1 MAQKTNLNVSPYY
14 DDFNSEKNYYK
25 VLFNPGRPVQAREL
39 TTFQSILQNQI
50 ESFGSHMFKEG
61 SMVIPGNI
69 GYDGQYYSVKL
80 NPTSFGIDVSVYI
93 NYFVGKKI
101 TGQSSGTT
109 AIIQYVA
116 LPGGN
121 NVTDL
126 TIYVKYLDSD
136 NNFKFNAFEDGESL
150 SANETV
156 VYGNTTI
163 NSGTPFASLISTNA
177 TSIGSAVS
185 IANGVYFVRG
195 YFANVESDTL
205 ILDHYTNTPSYRV
218 GLKIDE
224 LIITSKDDSSLHDN
238 AKGFTNYAAPGADR
252 FKINLSLTKKLLIDT
267 NDTDFIELLRVQDG
281 KIKKIETQT
290 QYSLIKDYFAQR
302 TYDESGDYSVNP
314 FIPSIHNSLNDRL
327 GNNGIFFSN
336 EKTDQGNTPS
346 NDLMCVKI
354 SPGKCYV
361 KGYDVTTTG
370 TTILDVDKPRDK
382 KTISGANVPFEMGN
396 LLRINNVSGTPKF
409 NATIDLYDLRK
420 NSTSSPNGTKI
431 GDARVYTLNL
441 TDAAYS
447 NASTKWDLY
456 LYDIQTYTK
465 ITLNSSVSSSEVK
478 KTSFIK
484 GKSSGASG
492 YATADGS
499 GSETIYLRQTSGSFS
514 VGEQIQLDGVDFPR
528 TIKSVQ
534 TYSTDDIKSVC
545 QLTATSGYTIA
556 FIADSYLEKFSL
568 PNGVTSVNIDGS
580 TGNTTA
586 NGSIFAGIKVGS
598 IVRYQEPGTTVET
611 FNRVTEV
618 SSDGLSITLGTVTNV
633 SNVCEGSLPST
644 GLYNVLL
651 GLPTIRNNSAGFLYA
666 ELPDKNIASVNL
678 SGSNLSVSSQITKN
692 VASNSVS
699 FNTSDFSGITNS
711 FLQAFDE
718 ERYSIHYSDGV
729 IEPLTSDKFLLSGN
743 TVTISGLTKSSDS
756 NSVINASL
764 IKNGITSKKKEY
776 SRSRSVNI
784 TLSKYAQSGSNGSS
798 SINDGLTYNRFY
810 GLRVQD
816 EQICLN
822 YPDVAKVLAI
832 YESFDTSAPTLDQI
846 EFSASANVS
855 SNAII
860 GENILGNSSK
870 AVARVVTN
878 VSTNTLGIVYLNE
891 NKFSAGESVS
901 FEESNITT
909 DIVSITEGKYK
920 NLTSSY
926 KLDKGQKEQY
936 YDYSRIIRNDNNIE
950 PSKQLLVIFDH
961 YTVPTSDSGDVFTV
975 LSYDEQRFLTD
986 VPSIGSKGVR
996 CSDTLDF
1003 RPRVPVFS
1011 STTKSPFDFESRVFT
1026 NDPKITLSPSESSL
1040 IGYDYYLPRI
1050 DKLYVNKFGVLLLQ
1064 KGVSAKSPKP
1074 PTKNDDVME
1083 IATITL
1089 PPYLYNP
1096 SDASIT
1102 LVDNRRYTMRD
1113 IGSIENRVGNLE
1125 RVTSLTLLESST
1137 ASLQIQ
1143 DAQGRDRFKTGFFV
1157 DDFKN
1162 YSFIN
1167 MDISRIQISESGSS
1181 ISGNELRPIISRN
1194 TLKSQLAPARDL
1206 IDEELDLSANFEL
1219 LDSNVQKTGK
1229 VVTLKY
1235 KSIDWIEQPFATTME
1250 NVNPFHILEYIGS
1263 IKLTPEE
1270 DRWVRTVQL
1279 ADRQV
1284 SVSVNLKLDL
1294 GVISG
1299 PNVNTVG
1306 ESESTNGGWGRRTSD
1321 RVEVFDRSKV
1331 VTNSSSSTNATSE
1344 RIFLGSSADQ
1354 YMRSRNT
1361 EFSVSALKAKTEFYH
1376 FLDGNSAV
1384 DFIPK
1389 LLEIANDSTLQN
1401 YGSSKQFNV
1410 GETVIGTYGGQDLIT
1425 FRVASGDHKYG
1436 QFNSPSKT
1444 YQINP
1449 YFPDEKLSS
1458 TYSSS
1463 SKVLNIDTYSLCEE
1477 AQGKYYGY
1485 VVKGMRLVGQTSGA
1499 VAYVKDL
1506 RLVTDNY
1513 GDLIGTFFLKD
1524 PNTDP
1529 APTVRINTG
1538 KKTFKLNSSATNEA
1552 PLPGNKDL
1560 SSAEALYSSEGTV
1573 ETFENVITTTTT
1585 NVETTQTQ
1593 VWKENVTHARYYD
1606 PLAQTFAVGG
1616 KIEAPSAINTNDDSN
1631 GAFVTA
1637 VDLYFATKDSGNNPV
1652 TVQIRTVEFG
1662 TPTRVVLGTPAVLR
1676 PEDISISDNAEVATH
1691 VVFPEPIY
1699 LPPGKQYAIVVIA
1712 DTSDKYYLW
1721 TAIMKKPT
1729 VNTASLPNA
1738 DQVTYSRQFSLGRLY
1753 KSQNGAEW
1761 TPSDDQDLKFK
1772 LYKAEFTSDTGTAFF
1787 YNPTLDE
1794 SNGYIQKLNNNPLT
1808 TLPKTATIGITT
1820 STTLSNI
1827 LMPGRKVGENSA
1839 FTYRYGTIVGTGS
1852 SVSSVGLT
1860 TGGKNYANDGNV
1872 GTFNITGKGSGLTL
1886 DITTSNGVITGS
1898 PTIVSRGNGY
1908 AIGDVVGVVTS
1919 TVGAGSG
1926 TGADARITITGT
1938 GNSIDTLYLTG
1949 VQAGD
1954 FTKNGSANLVYYNDS
1969 GIRVSLASTYI
1980 TSSSVTSQ
1988 TSPTDTNSGN
1998 FLKVDH
2004 FDHGMYS
2011 NTNQLT
2017 LKNVQSSTS
2026 PVVLTSE
2033 LLAENITSIS
2043 IGAGDTT
2050 NFATFEGILV
2060 SPTNPGYVKINNEI
2074 IEYSNVSSSGVL
2086 TIVAGGRGIDSTI
2099 VSTHPINSLMYKYE
2113 LNSVSLRRINKTHDI
2128 SDLNI
2133 GLDGY
2138 YLQIDT
2144 SANGNYGINRSSDGS
2159 LTGAPQL
2166 SFASQQTS
2174 GGSGVLATENIQFNA
2189 LVPTYDILT
2198 PGSTTFVN
2206 ANIRSVTGTSIGGNE
2221 TSFLDVGF
2229 EPVQLGQLNN
2239 LNSTRIVCSKVN
2251 ESIKLTNL
2259 PRNKSFTT
2267 GITFSTKDKNLSPV
2281 LFTDIAFTEFYSNR
2295 IDSPISD
2302 YASDGRVNSISYD
2315 PHVAAYVSKTI
2326 SLSNPAKCLK
2336 VILSAYRH
2344 KSSDFRVLYSLD
2356 RADSSEISQS
2366 FELFPGYDNLRYNDN
2381 NQYVSIDSSKN
2392 NGRPDINVPSSLN
2405 EEFREYEFTADNL
2418 DLFIGYRIKI
2428 VMSGTNQAYVPRIKQ
2443 LRTLAVR

>member
-80 NPTSFGIDVSVYI
+80 NPTNFGIDVSVYI

-116 LPGGN
+116 LPDGN

-150 SANETV
+150 SADENII
-156 VYGNTTI
+156 YGNTTI
-163 NSGTPFASLISTNA
+163 NAGTPFASLVSLNA

-185 IANGVYFVRG
+185 IAKGVYFVRG

-205 ILDHYTNTPSYRV
+205 ILDNYTNTPSYRV

-224 LIITSKDDSSLHDN
+224 LVITSKDDKTLYDN

-252 FKINLSLTKKLLIDT
+252 FKINLTLTKKLLTDT
-267 NDTDFIELLRVQDG
+267 NDTDFIELLRVRDG

-314 FIPSIHNSLNDRL
+314 FIPSVHNSLNDRL

-346 NDLMCVKI
+346 DDLMCIKI

-382 KTISGANVPFEMGN
+382 ETISGANVPFEMGN
-396 LLRINNVSGTPKF
+396 LLRVNNVSGTPKF
-409 NATIDLYDLRK
+409 NAPIELYDLRK
-420 NSTSSPNGTKI
+420 NSTSSSNGTKI

-499 GSETIYLRQTSGSFS
+499 GVVEVYLRQTSGSFS
-514 VGEQIQLDGVDFPR
+514 VGEQIELDGVNFPR

-534 TYSTDDIKSVC
+534 TYSTDDIKSIY
-545 QLTATSGYTIA
+545 QSTATSGYTIA
-556 FIADSYLEKFSL
+556 FIADSYLEKFAL
-568 PNGVTSVNIDGS
+568 PNGVISVNIDGS

-586 NGSIFAGIKVGS
+586 NGSIFTGIKVGS
-598 IVRYQEPGTTVET
+598 IIRYQESGSGITSET
-611 FNRVTEV
+611 FNRVT
-618 SSDGLSITLGTVTNV
+618 SISPDGLSITLGTVIGV
-633 SNVCEGSLPST
+633 SNVCEGTLPST
-644 GLYNVLL
+644 GQYNVSI
-651 GLPTIRNNSAGFLYA
+651 GAPTIRNNSSGFLYA

-678 SGSNLSVSSQITKN
+678 SGSNLSISSQIVKN
-692 VASNSVS
+692 VSSNSLTFS
-699 FNTSDFSGITNS
+699 ISDFTGITSS
-711 FLQAFDE
+711 FLQTFDE
-718 ERYSIHYSDGV
+718 ERYSIHYSDGA
-729 IEPLTSDKFLLSGN
+729 IEPLTSDKFSLSGN
-743 TVTISGLTKSSDS
+743 TVTVRNLTKSTDN

-764 IKNGITSKKKEY
+764 IKNGINTKKKEY
-776 SRSRSVNI
+776 NRSRIVNI
-784 TLSKYAQSGSNGSS
+784 TRSKYAQSGSNGNSS
-798 SINDGLTYNRFY
+798 VNDGLTYNKFY

-816 EQICLN
+816 EEVCLN
-822 YPDVAKVLAI
+822 YPDVSKVLAI
-832 YESFDTSAPTLDQI
+832 YESFDTNAPVLDQI
-846 EFSASANVS
+846 EFSSSANVS
-855 SNAII
+855 TNAII

-870 AVARVVTN
+870 AVARVVKKSISN
-878 VSTNTLGIVYLNE
+878 PNILEIVYLNE
-891 NKFSAGESVS
+891 NKLSSGESVL
-901 FEESNITT
+901 FEESNINT

-920 NLTSSY
+920 NLTPSY

-950 PSKQLLVIFDH
+950 PSKQLLVVFDH

-975 LSYDEQRFLTD
+975 LSYDEQRFLSD
-986 VPSIGSKGVR
+986 IPSIESKDVR

-1011 STTKSPFDFESRVFT
+1011 STDKSPFDFDSRTFT
-1026 NDPKITLSPSESSL
+1026 NDPRIILSPNESSL
-1040 IGYDYYLPRI
+1040 IGYDYYLARI

-1089 PPYLYNP
+1089 QPYLYRP
-1096 SDASIT
+1096 SDAKIT

-1162 YSFIN
+1162 YSLIN
-1167 MDISRIQISESGSS
+1167 MDVSRIQISQSGSS
-1181 ISGNELRPIISRN
+1181 IGGNELRPIISRN
-1194 TLKSQLAPARDL
+1194 TLKSQLAPASSTT
-1206 IDEELDLSANFEL
+1206 DETLDLSANFEL
-1219 LDSNVQKTGK
+1219 LDLNVQKTGK

-1235 KSIDWIEQPFATTME
+1235 KSVDWIEQPFATTQE

-1294 GVISG
+1294 GIA
-1299 PNVNTVG
+1299 NLQDVNTTG
-1306 ESESTNGGWGRRTSD
+1306 ESTGSGSLVRYET
-1321 RVEVFDRSKV
+1321 EVFDRSNV
-1331 VTNSSSSTNATSE
+1331 VKNSSSSTNATSE

-1361 EFSVSALKAKTEFYH
+1361 EFSVSSLKAKTQFYH

-1384 DFIPK
+1384 DFLPK

-1401 YGSSKQFNV
+1401 YGSSKQFSV

-1506 RLVTDNY
+1506 RLITDNY

-1524 PNTDP
+1524 PNTNP

-1560 SSAEALYSSEGTV
+1560 SSAEALYTSEGTI
-1573 ETFENVITTTTT
+1573 ETFENVVTTTTT

-1593 VWKENVTHARYYD
+1593 VWKEYVTHARYYD

-1652 TVQIRTVEFG
+1652 RVEIRTVEFG
-1662 TPTRVVLGTPAVLR
+1662 TPTRSVLGTPAVLR
-1676 PEDISISDNAEVATH
+1676 PEDISISNNGEVATH
-1691 VVFPEPIY
+1691 VVFPSPIY
-1699 LPPGKQYAIVVIA
+1699 LAPGKQYAIVVIA

-1721 TAIMKKPT
+1721 TAVMKEKT
-1729 VNTASLPNA
+1729 VNTASLPAA
-1738 DQVTYSRQFSLGRLY
+1738 DQVRYTQQFSLGRLY

-1772 LYKAEFTSDTGTAFF
+1772 LYKAEFTSNTGTAFF

-1794 SNGYIQKLNNNPLT
+1794 SNGYVQRLNNNPLT
-1808 TLPKTATIGITT
+1808 TLPKTTTIGITT
-1820 STTLSNI
+1820 SYILSSI
-1827 LMPGRKVGENSA
+1827 LTPGRKIGEDTI
-1839 FTYRYGTIVGTGS
+1839 TYRYGTIVGTGS

-1860 TGGKNYANDGNV
+1860 TGGKNYVDSSNAQ
-1872 GTFNITGKGSGLTL
+1872 TFNITGKGSGLVL
-1886 DITTSNGVITGS
+1886 NISTSNGVITGT
-1898 PTIVSRGNGY
+1898 PTIVSTGHGY
-1908 AIGDVVGVVTS
+1908 AVGDVVGIVTS
-1919 TVGAGSG
+1919 SVGVSTA
-1926 TGADARITITGT
+1926 TGADARITITG
-1938 GNSIDTLYLTG
+1938 NSSSIDTLYLTG
-1949 VQAGD
+1949 VQAED
-1954 FTKNGSANLVYYNDS
+1954 FTKTGSSNLVYYSDS
-1969 GIRVSLASTYI
+1969 GTRVSLANTYI
-1980 TSSSVTSQ
+1980 TSSSVTPQ

-2017 LKNVQSSTS
+2017 LKNVQSGIS

-2050 NFATFEGILV
+2050 NFATFEGISV

-2074 IEYSNVSSSGVL
+2074 IGYSNVSASGIL
-2086 TIVAGGRGIDSTI
+2086 TIISGGRGIDSTI
-2099 VSTHPINSLMYKYE
+2099 VSTHPINSLVYKYE
-2113 LNSVSLRRINKTHDI
+2113 LNGISLRRINKTHDI

-2138 YLQIDT
+2138 YLEIDT
-2144 SANGNYGINRSSDGS
+2144 SANGNGINRSTDGS
-2159 LTGAPQL
+2159 FAGAPQL
-2166 SFASQQTS
+2166 SFMSNQTI

-2198 PGSTTFVN
+2198 PGSATSVD
-2206 ANIRSVTGTSIGGNE
+2206 AKIRSVSGTSIGGNE
-2221 TSFLDVGF
+2221 TSFLDKGF

-2239 LNSTRIVCSKVN
+2239 LNSTRIVCSKIN

-2267 GITFSTKDKNLSPV
+2267 GITFKTTDKNLSPV

-2295 IDSPISD
+2295 IDKPISD
-2302 YASDGRVNSISYD
+2302 YASDDRVNSLLYD
-2315 PHVAAYVSKTI
+2315 PHSAAYVSNII
-2326 SLSNPAKCLK
+2326 SLNNPAKCLK
-2336 VILSAYRH
+2336 IILSAYCH
-2344 KSSDFRVLYSLD
+2344 ESSDFRVLYSLN

-2366 FELFPGYDNLRYNDN
+2366 FELFPGYDNLTYNTND
-2381 NQYVSIDSSKN
+2381 QYVPIDLSKN
-2392 NGRPDINVPSSLN
+2392 SGRPDRKVPSSLN
-2405 EEFREYEFTADNL
+2405 GEFREYEFTADNL

>member
-14 DDFNSEKNYYK
+14 DDFNSDKNYYK

-61 SMVIPGNI
+61 SVVIPGNI

-80 NPTSFGIDVSVYI
+80 NPTNFGIDVSVHI
-93 NYFVGKKI
+93 NFFVGKKI

-116 LPGGN
+116 LPDGN

-150 SANETV
+150 SANEV
-156 VYGNTTI
+156 IVYGNTII

-185 IANGVYFVRG
+185 IATGVYFVRG

-252 FKINLSLTKKLLIDT
+252 FKINVSLTKKPLTDT
-267 NDTDFIELLRVQDG
+267 NDTDFIELLRVKDG

-314 FIPSIHNSLNDRL
+314 FIPSAHNSLNNRL
-327 GNNGIFFSN
+327 GNNGIFFNN

-346 NDLMCVKI
+346 DDLMCVKI

-382 KTISGANVPFEMGN
+382 ETISGANVPFEMGN
-396 LLRINNVSGTPKF
+396 LLRVNNISGSPKF

-420 NSTSSPNGTKI
+420 DSTSNTPGGGTKI

-465 ITLNSSVSSSEVK
+465 ITLNSEVSSSELK

-492 YATADGS
+492 YATVVGS
-499 GSETIYLRQTSGSFS
+499 GIVEVYLRQTSGSFS
-514 VGEQIQLDGVDFPR
+514 VGEQIQLDGIDFPR

-534 TYSTDDIKSVC
+534 TYSTDDIKSVH
-545 QLTATSGYTIA
+545 QTTAVSGYTIA
-556 FIADSYLEKFSL
+556 FIADSYLEKFPL
-568 PNGVTSVNIDGS
+568 PNGVVSVNIDGS

-586 NGSIFAGIKVGS
+586 NGSVFTGIKVGS
-598 IVRYQEPGTTVET
+598 IIRYQESGSGITSET
-611 FNRVTEV
+611 FNRVTSV
-618 SSDGLSITLGTVTNV
+618 SSDGLSIGVGAVTSV

-644 GLYNVLL
+644 GLYNVSL
-651 GLPTIRNNSAGFLYA
+651 GSPTIRNDTAGFLYA
-666 ELPDKNIASVNL
+666 KLPDKNIASVNL

-692 VASNSVS
+692 VSSNSVS

-729 IEPLTSDKFLLSGN
+729 IEPLTSDKFSLSGN
-743 TVTISGLTKSSDS
+743 TVTVSNLTKSTDS

-776 SRSRSVNI
+776 NRSRSVNI

-855 SNAII
+855 TNAII

-878 VSTNTLGIVYLNE
+878 AFQNILGVVYLNE

-920 NLTSSY
+920 NLTTSY
-926 KLDKGQKEQY
+926 KLDRGQKEQY
-936 YDYSRIIRNDNNIE
+936 YDYSRIVRNDNSIE
-950 PSKQLLVIFDH
+950 PSKKLLVVFDH

-975 LSYDEQRFLTD
+975 LSYDEQRFSSD
-986 VPSIGSKGVR
+986 IPSIESKGVR

-1026 NDPKITLSPSESSL
+1026 NDPKITLSPNESSL

-1089 PPYLYNP
+1089 PPYLYN
-1096 SDASIT
+1096 SLDATIT
-1102 LVDNRRYTMRD
+1102 FVDNRRYTMRD
-1113 IGSIENRVGNLE
+1113 ISSIENRVGNLE

-1162 YSFIN
+1162 YNLIN
-1167 MDISRIQISESGSS
+1167 MDVSRIQVSQSGSS
-1181 ISGNELRPIISRN
+1181 IGGNELRPIISRN
-1194 TLKSQLAPARDL
+1194 TLKSQLVPARNL
-1206 IDEELDLSANFEL
+1206 IDEELDLSDNFEL

-1235 KSIDWIEQPFATTME
+1235 NSVGWIEQPFATTQE
-1250 NVNPFHILEYIGS
+1250 NVNPFHILEYIGN

-1294 GVISG
+1294 GIVDLQDVHISG
-1299 PNVNTVG
+1299 GSVG
-1306 ESESTNGGWGRRTSD
+1306 SGIFQGFETS
-1321 RVEVFDRSKV
+1321 VFDRQEV
-1331 VTNSSSSTNATSE
+1331 VKNSSSSKNATSE

-1361 EFSVSALKAKTEFYH
+1361 EFSVSALKAKTQFYH

-1384 DFIPK
+1384 NFLPK
-1389 LLEIANDSTLQN
+1389 LLEITNDSTLQN
-1401 YGSSKQFNV
+1401 YGSSKQFSV
-1410 GETVIGTYGGQDLIT
+1410 GETVIGTYDGQDLIT

-1485 VVKGMRLVGQTSGA
+1485 VVKGMRLVGQTSKA

-1538 KKTFKLNSSATNEA
+1538 KKTFKLNSSATNQT

-1560 SSAEALYSSEGTV
+1560 SSAEALYTSEGTI
-1573 ETFENVITTTTT
+1573 ETFENAVTTTIT
-1585 NVETTQTQ
+1585 NLETTQTQ
-1593 VWKENVTHARYYD
+1593 VWKEYVTRARYYD

-1637 VDLYFATKDSGNNPV
+1637 VDLYFAAKDSGNNPV

-1676 PEDISISDNAEVATH
+1676 PEDISISDNAEVETH
-1691 VVFPEPIY
+1691 VVFPSPIY
-1699 LPPGKQYAIVVIA
+1699 LAPGKQYAIVVIA

-1721 TAIMKKPT
+1721 TAIMKEPT
-1729 VNTASLPNA
+1729 VNTESLPNA
-1738 DQVTYSRQFSLGRLY
+1738 DQVRYAQQFSLGRLY

-1761 TPSDDQDLKFK
+1761 TPSDMQDLKFK
-1772 LYKAEFTSDTGTAFF
+1772 LYKAEFTSNTGTAFF

-1794 SNGYIQKLNNNPLT
+1794 SNGYVQKLNNNPLT

-1820 STTLSNI
+1820 STILSTI
-1827 LMPGRKVGENSA
+1827 LTPGRKVGENTI
-1839 FTYRYGTIVGTGS
+1839 TYRYGTIVGTGS
-1852 SVSSVGLT
+1852 SVSSVGIT
-1860 TGGKNYANDGNV
+1860 TGGSNYANGSV
-1872 GTFNITGKGSGLTL
+1872 QTYNITGNGSGLRL
-1886 DITTSNGVITGS
+1886 NITTGNGVITGVA
-1898 PTIVSRGNGY
+1898 VSSVYLGHGY

-1919 TVGAGSG
+1919 TVSINSG
-1926 TGADARITITGT
+1926 TGAKITITGD
-1938 GNSIDTLYLTG
+1938 GSSIDTLYLTG
-1949 VQAGD
+1949 IQAQD
-1954 FTKNGSANLVYYNDS
+1954 FTKDGSSNLVYYNDS
-1969 GIRVSLASTYI
+1969 GTRVSLANTYI

-1988 TSPTDTNSGN
+1988 ASPTDTNSGN

-2026 PVVLTSE
+2026 SVVLTSE
-2033 LLAENITSIS
+2033 LLAENITSIN
-2043 IGAGDTT
+2043 IGAGDTP
-2050 NFATFEGILV
+2050 NFATFEGISA

-2074 IEYSNVSSSGVL
+2074 IGYSNVSASGVL
-2086 TIVAGGRGIDSTI
+2086 TIVSGGRGIDSTI

-2113 LNSVSLRRINKTHDI
+2113 LNGISLRRINKTHDI

-2144 SANGNYGINRSSDGS
+2144 SANGNGINRSADGS
-2159 LTGAPQL
+2159 FTSAPQL
-2166 SFASQQTS
+2166 SFVSQQTA

-2198 PGSTTFVN
+2198 PGSATSVD
-2206 ANIRSVTGTSIGGNE
+2206 AKIRSVSGTSIGGNE
-2221 TSFLDVGF
+2221 ISFLDKGF

-2239 LNSTRIVCSKVN
+2239 LNSTRIVCSKIN

-2259 PRNKSFTT
+2259 SRNKSFTT

-2295 IDSPISD
+2295 INNPVSD
-2302 YASDGRVNSISYD
+2302 YASNGQVNSILYD
-2315 PHVAAYVSKTI
+2315 PHVAAYVSKII
-2326 SLSNPAKCLK
+2326 SLSNSAKCLK

-2344 KSSDFRVLYSLD
+2344 ESSDFRVLYSLH

-2366 FELFPGYDNLRYNDN
+2366 FELFPGYDNLSYNGN

-2405 EEFREYEFTADNL
+2405 GEFREYEFTADNL

-2428 VMSGTNQAYVPRIKQ
+2428 VMSGTNQAYAPRIKQ
-2443 LRTLAVR
+2443 LRTLTVR

>member
-116 LPGGN
+116 LPDGN

-252 FKINLSLTKKLLIDT
+252 FKINLSLTKKLLTDT

-314 FIPSIHNSLNDRL
+314 FIPSVHNSLNNRL

-346 NDLMCVKI
+346 DDLLCVKI

-382 KTISGANVPFEMGN
+382 EIITTANIPFEMGN
-396 LLRINNVSGTPKF
+396 LLRVNNLSGNPKF
-409 NATIDLYDLRK
+409 NRTIDLYDLRK
-420 NSTSSPNGTKI
+420 NSISSPNGTKI

-441 TDAAYS
+441 TDATYS

-534 TYSTDDIKSVC
+534 TYSTDDIKSVY
-545 QLTATSGYTIA
+545 QSTVTSGYTRA
-556 FIADSYLEKFSL
+556 FIADSYLEKFPL
-568 PNGVTSVNIDGS
+568 PNGVISVNIDGS

-586 NGSIFAGIKVGS
+586 NGSVFTGIKVGS
-598 IVRYQEPGTTVET
+598 IVRYQESGSGITSET
-611 FNRVTEV
+611 FNRVTSV
-618 SSDGLSITLGTVTNV
+618 SSDGLSITLGITNGV

-644 GLYNVLL
+644 GQYNVSI
-651 GLPTIRNNSAGFLYA
+651 GAPTIRNNSSGFLYA

-678 SGSNLSVSSQITKN
+678 SGSNLSISSQIVKN
-692 VASNSVS
+692 VSSS
-699 FNTSDFSGITNS
+699 SLTFTTSDFGMTNL
-711 FLQAFDE
+711 FFQAFDE
-718 ERYSIHYSDGV
+718 ERYSLHYDSGAV
-729 IEPLTSDKFLLSGN
+729 EPLTPDKFILSQDLTTATLTN
-743 TVTISGLTKSSDS
+743 LTSSGDA
-756 NSVINASL
+756 VVNASL

-776 SRSRSVNI
+776 SRSRTVNI
-784 TLSKYAQSGSNGSS
+784 TLSKYPQSGSNVSS
-798 SINDGLTYNRFY
+798 TINDGLTYNRFY

-832 YESFDTSAPTLDQI
+832 YESFDTSSPTLDQI

-870 AVARVVTN
+870 AVARIVTKP
-878 VSTNTLGIVYLNE
+878 STNILGVVYLNE

-920 NLTSSY
+920 NLTTSY

-950 PSKQLLVIFDH
+950 PSKQLLVVFDH

-975 LSYDEQRFLTD
+975 LSYDEQRFSTD
-986 VPSIGSKGVR
+986 VPFIGSKGVR

-1026 NDPKITLSPSESSL
+1026 NDPKITLSPNESSL

-1050 DKLYVNKFGVLLLQ
+1050 DKLYVNKFGILLLQ

-1096 SDASIT
+1096 SDAKIT

-1162 YSFIN
+1162 YSFVN
-1167 MDISRIQISESGSS
+1167 MDISRIQVSQSGSS
-1181 ISGNELRPIISRN
+1181 IGGNELRPIISRN
-1194 TLKSQLAPARDL
+1194 SLKSQLAPARDL
-1206 IDEELDLSANFEL
+1206 IDEELDLSSNFEL

-1229 VVTLKY
+1229 IVTLKY
-1235 KSIDWIEQPFATTME
+1235 NSVGWIEQPFATTQE

-1294 GVISG
+1294 GIA
-1299 PNVNTVG
+1299 NLQDVNTTG
-1306 ESESTNGGWGRRTSD
+1306 ESTGSGSLVEYET
-1321 RVEVFDRSKV
+1321 EVFDRSKI
-1331 VTNSSSSTNATSE
+1331 VTNNSSSASATSE

-1361 EFSVSALKAKTEFYH
+1361 EFSVSSLKAKTQFYH
-1376 FLDGNSAV
+1376 FLDGNSSV
-1384 DFIPK
+1384 DFVPK
-1389 LLEIANDSTLQN
+1389 LVEIANDATLQN

-1436 QFNSPSKT
+1436 QFNSASKT

-1463 SKVLNIDTYSLCEE
+1463 SKVLNVDTYSLCEE
-1477 AQGKYYGY
+1477 AQGKYNGY
-1485 VVKGMRLVGQTSGA
+1485 LVKGMRLVGQTSGA

-1506 RLVTDNY
+1506 RLITDNY
-1513 GDLIGTFFLKD
+1513 GDLIGTFFLKN

-1529 APTVRINTG
+1529 TPTVRINTG
-1538 KKTFKLNSSATNEA
+1538 KKTFKLNSSATNEV

-1560 SSAEALYSSEGTV
+1560 SSAEALYTSEGTV
-1573 ETFENVITTTTT
+1573 ETFENVVTTTTT
-1585 NVETTQTQ
+1585 TTETTQTQ
-1593 VWKENVTHARYYD
+1593 VWKEYVTHARYYD

-1652 TVQIRTVEFG
+1652 RVEIRTVEFG
-1662 TPTRVVLGTPAVLR
+1662 TPTRSVLGTPAVLR

-1691 VVFPEPIY
+1691 VVFPSPIY
-1699 LPPGKQYAIVVIA
+1699 LAPGKQYAIVVIA

-1794 SNGYIQKLNNNPLT
+1794 SNGYVQKLNNNPLI

-1827 LMPGRKVGENSA
+1827 LTPGRKVGENSA

-1860 TGGKNYANDGNV
+1860 TGGKNYITDSNV

-1886 DITTSNGVITGS
+1886 NITASNGVIGGD
-1898 PTIVSRGNGY
+1898 PIIVSSGHGY
-1908 AIGDVVGVVTS
+1908 AIGDVVGIVTS
-1919 TVGAGSG
+1919 TVSNNSG
-1926 TGADARITITGT
+1926 TDARITITG
-1938 GNSIDTLYLTG
+1938 NSSSIDTLYLTG
-1949 VQAGD
+1949 VQAED

-1969 GIRVSLASTYI
+1969 GTRVSLANTYI
-1980 TSSSVTSQ
+1980 TSSSVTPQ

-2050 NFATFEGILV
+2050 NFATFEGISV

-2074 IEYSNVSSSGVL
+2074 VSYSNVSASGVL
-2086 TIVAGGRGIDSTI
+2086 TIVSGGRGIDSTI

-2113 LNSVSLRRINKTHDI
+2113 LNGISLRRINKTHDI
-2128 SDLNI
+2128 SDLDI

-2138 YLQIDT
+2138 YLEIDT
-2144 SANGNYGINRSSDGS
+2144 SANGNGINRSTDGS
-2159 LTGAPQL
+2159 FTSAPQL
-2166 SFASQQTS
+2166 SFASQQTA
-2174 GGSGVLATENIQFNA
+2174 GGSGVFATENIQFNA

-2302 YASDGRVNSISYD
+2302 YASDERVNSISYD

-2381 NQYVSIDSSKN
+2381 NQYISIDSSKN

>member
-1 MAQKTNLNVSPYY
+1 MAQKTNLNISPYY

-80 NPTSFGIDVSVYI
+80 NPTNFGIDVSVYI

-116 LPGGN
+116 LPDGN

-136 NNFKFNAFEDGESL
+136 NNFAFNPFEDGEFL
-150 SANETV
+150 SADENII
-156 VYGNTTI
+156 YGNTTI
-163 NSGTPFASLISTNA
+163 NAGTPFASLILTNA

-185 IANGVYFVRG
+185 IAKGVYFVRG
-195 YFANVESDTL
+195 YFANVDNDTL

-218 GLKIDE
+218 GLKVDE
-224 LIITSKDDSSLHDN
+224 LIITSKDDKTLYDN
-238 AKGFTNYAAPGADR
+238 AKGFTNYASPGADR
-252 FKINLSLTKKLLIDT
+252 FKINLSLTKKLLTDT

-281 KIKKIETQT
+281 KIKKIEAQT

-314 FIPSIHNSLNDRL
+314 FIPSVHNSLNDRL

-336 EKTDQGNTPS
+336 EKTDQGNSPS
-346 NDLMCVKI
+346 DDLMCVKI

-370 TTILDVDKPRDK
+370 TTILDVDKPRDIES
-382 KTISGANVPFEMGN
+382 ISGANVPFEMGN
-396 LLRINNVSGTPKF
+396 LLRVNNVSGSPKF
-409 NATIDLYDLRK
+409 NSTIDLYDLRK

-465 ITLNSSVSSSEVK
+465 ITLNSAVSSSELK

-499 GSETIYLRQTSGSFS
+499 GSVTIYLRQTSGSFS
-514 VGEQIQLDGVDFPR
+514 AGEQIQLDGVDFSR

-534 TYSTDDIKSVC
+534 TYSTDDIKSIY
-545 QLTATSGYTIA
+545 QSTATSGYTIA
-556 FIADSYLEKFSL
+556 FIADSYLEKFTL
-568 PNGVTSVNIDGS
+568 PNGVISVNIDGS

-586 NGSIFAGIKVGS
+586 SGSIFTGIKVGS
-598 IVRYQEPGTTVET
+598 IIRYQEPGTTIET
-611 FNRVTEV
+611 FNRVTDV
-618 SSDGLSITLGTVTNV
+618 SFDGLSVTLGAITSV

-644 GLYNVLL
+644 GLYNVSI
-651 GLPTIRNNSAGFLYA
+651 GAPTIRNNTAGFLYA

-678 SGSNLSVSSQITKN
+678 SGSNLSISSQITKN
-692 VASNSVS
+692 VSSSSVTFS
-699 FNTSDFSGITNS
+699 TSDFIGISSS

-729 IEPLTSDKFLLSGN
+729 IEPLTSDKFRLSGN
-743 TVTISGLTKSSDS
+743 TVTISNLTKSSDTGS
-756 NSVINASL
+756 IVNASL
-764 IKNGITSKKKEY
+764 IKNGINSKKKEY
-776 SRSRSVNI
+776 NRSRTVNI
-784 TLSKYAQSGSNGSS
+784 ELSKYAQSGSNGSS
-798 SINDGLTYNRFY
+798 SVNDGLTYNKFY

-816 EQICLN
+816 EEICLN

-832 YESFDTSAPTLDQI
+832 YESFDTSAPILDYI
-846 EFSASANVS
+846 EFSASANVTT
-855 SNAII
+855 NAII

-870 AVARVVTN
+870 AVARIVTKP
-878 VSTNTLGIVYLNE
+878 STNTLGVVYLNE
-891 NKFSAGESVS
+891 NKLSSGESVL
-901 FEESNITT
+901 FEESNINT

-936 YDYSRIIRNDNNIE
+936 YDYSKIIRNDNTIE
-950 PSKQLLVIFDH
+950 PSKKLLIVFDH

-975 LSYDEQRFLTD
+975 LSYDEQRFLSD
-986 VPSIGSKGVR
+986 IPSIGSKGIR
-996 CSDTLDF
+996 SSDTLDF

-1011 STTKSPFDFESRVFT
+1011 ATDKSPFDFDSRTFT
-1026 NDPKITLSPSESSL
+1026 NDPRIILSPNESSL
-1040 IGYDYYLPRI
+1040 IGYDYYLARI

-1064 KGVSAKSPKP
+1064 KGISAKSPKP
-1074 PTKNDDVME
+1074 PIKNDDVME

-1089 PPYLYNP
+1089 PPYLYRP
-1096 SDASIT
+1096 SDARIT

-1113 IGSIENRVGNLE
+1113 IGIIENRVENLE
-1125 RVTSLTLLESST
+1125 RVTSLSLLEVST

-1143 DAQGRDRFKTGFFV
+1143 DAEGKDRFKSGFFV

-1162 YSFIN
+1162 YSLIN
-1167 MDISRIQISESGSS
+1167 MDVSRIQVSQSGSS
-1181 ISGNELRPIISRN
+1181 IGGNELRPIISRN
-1194 TLKSQLAPARDL
+1194 SLKSQLAPASSTT
-1206 IDEELDLSANFEL
+1206 DETLDLSTNFEL

-1229 VVTLKY
+1229 IVTLKY
-1235 KSIDWIEQPFATTME
+1235 KSVDWIEQPFATTQE

-1284 SVSVNLKLDL
+1284 SISNNINLDL

-1299 PNVNTVG
+1299 PDVRTVG
-1306 ESESTNGGWGRRTSD
+1306 ASEGSGRRRAADRIEILDRSRTITTSDTSTN
-1321 RVEVFDRSKV
+1321 VI
-1331 VTNSSSSTNATSE
+1331 SE
-1344 RIFLGSSADQ
+1344 RIFLGSAVEQ

-1361 EFSVSALKAKTEFYH
+1361 EFSVSNLKAKTQFYH
-1376 FLDGNSAV
+1376 FLDGNSSV
-1384 DFIPK
+1384 DFVPK
-1389 LLEIANDSTLQN
+1389 LVEIANDATLQN
-1401 YGSSKQFNV
+1401 YGSSNQFQI

-1425 FRVASGDHKYG
+1425 FRVASGNHKYG

-1449 YFPDEKLSS
+1449 YFPNEELSS

-1463 SKVLNIDTYSLCEE
+1463 TKVLNIDTYSLCEE
-1477 AQGKYYGY
+1477 AQGKYHGY
-1485 VVKGMRLVGQTSGA
+1485 LVKGMRLVGQASGS

-1506 RLVTDNY
+1506 RLISDNY
-1513 GDLIGTFFLKD
+1513 GDLIGTFFLKN

-1529 APTVRINTG
+1529 VPTVRINTG
-1538 KKTFKLNSSATNEA
+1538 KKTFKLSSSATNEV

-1560 SSAEALYSSEGTV
+1560 SSAEALYTSEGTV
-1573 ETFENVITTTTT
+1573 ETFENVVTTTTT
-1585 NVETTQTQ
+1585 TVETTQTQ
-1593 VWKENVTHARYYD
+1593 VWKETVTHARYYD

-1652 TVQIRTVEFG
+1652 RVEIRTVEFG

-1691 VVFPEPIY
+1691 VVFPSPIY
-1699 LPPGKQYAIVVIA
+1699 LAPGKQYAIVVIA

-1721 TAIMKKPT
+1721 TAVMKEKT
-1729 VNTASLPNA
+1729 VNTASLPDA
-1738 DQVTYSRQFSLGRLY
+1738 DQMRYTRQFSLGRLY

-1761 TPSDDQDLKFK
+1761 TPSDMQDLKFK
-1772 LYKAEFTSDTGTAFF
+1772 LYKAEFTSNTGTAFF

-1794 SNGYIQKLNNNPLT
+1794 SNGYVQKLNNNPLT

-1820 STTLSNI
+1820 SSTLSTI
-1827 LMPGRKVGENSA
+1827 LTAGRKVGESTIA
-1839 FTYRYGTIVGTGS
+1839 YRYGTIVGTGS

-1860 TGGKNYANDGNV
+1860 TGGKNYVNDSNV
-1872 GTFNITGKGSGLTL
+1872 STFNITGKGSGLTL
-1886 DITTSNGVITGS
+1886 NISTSNGVITGT

-1908 AIGDVVGVVTS
+1908 AVGDVVGIVTS
-1919 TVGAGSG
+1919 TVGTGSG
-1926 TGADARITITGT
+1926 TGADATITITGN
-1938 GNSIDTLYLTG
+1938 GSSIDTLYLTG
-1949 VQAGD
+1949 VQAED
-1954 FTKNGSANLVYYNDS
+1954 FTKTGSANLVYYSDS
-1969 GIRVSLASTYI
+1969 GTRVSLGNTYI
-1980 TSSSVTSQ
+1980 TSSSVTPQ

-2017 LKNVQSSTS
+2017 LKNVQSGIS

-2043 IGAGDTT
+2043 IGSGDTS
-2050 NFATFEGILV
+2050 NFATFEGIPV
-2060 SPTNPGYVKINNEI
+2060 SATNPGYVKINNEI
-2074 IEYSNVSSSGVL
+2074 IGYSNVNASGIL
-2086 TIVAGGRGIDSTI
+2086 TIISGGRGIDSTI
-2099 VSTHPINSLMYKYE
+2099 VSTHPINALMYKYE
-2113 LNSVSLRRINKTHDI
+2113 LNGISLRRINKTHDI

-2138 YLQIDT
+2138 YIEIDT
-2144 SANGNYGINRSSDGS
+2144 SANGNGINRSTDGS
-2159 LTGAPQL
+2159 FIGSPQL
-2166 SFASQQTS
+2166 SFTSQQTV

-2198 PGSTTFVN
+2198 PGSATSVD
-2206 ANIRSVTGTSIGGNE
+2206 AKIRSVSGTSIGGNE
-2221 TSFLDVGF
+2221 TSFLDKGF

-2239 LNSTRIVCSKVN
+2239 LNSTRIVCSKIN

-2267 GITFSTKDKNLSPV
+2267 GITFSTTDKNLSPV
-2281 LFTDIAFTEFYSNR
+2281 LFTDVAFTEFYSNR
-2295 IDSPISD
+2295 INKPVSD
-2302 YASDGRVNSISYD
+2302 YASDGRVNSILYD
-2315 PHVAAYVSKTI
+2315 PHVAAYVSNTI
-2326 SLSNPAKCLK
+2326 SLSNASKCLK
-2336 VILSAYRH
+2336 VILSAYCH
-2344 KSSDFRVLYSLD
+2344 ESSDFRVLYSLD

-2366 FELFPGYDNLRYNDN
+2366 FELFPGYDNTAYISNDG
-2381 NQYVSIDSSKN
+2381 YSVLDLSKN
-2392 NGRPDINVPSSLN
+2392 SGRPDINVSSSLN
-2405 EEFREYEFTADNL
+2405 GEFKEYQFTADNL
-2418 DLFIGYRIKI
+2418 DLFTGYRIKI

-2443 LRTLAVR
+2443 LRTIALR

>member
-80 NPTSFGIDVSVYI
+80 NPTNFGIDISVYI
-93 NYFVGKKI
+93 KYFVGKKI

-116 LPGGN
+116 LPDGN
-121 NVTDL
+121 NVKDL

-136 NNFKFNAFEDGESL
+136 NDFKFNPFKDGESL
-150 SANETV
+150 SSNETV

-163 NSGTPFASLISTNA
+163 NSGTPFASLVSSNA

-185 IANGVYFVRG
+185 IAKGVYFVRG

-205 ILDHYTNTPSYRV
+205 ILDNYTNTPSYRV

-224 LIITSKDDSSLHDN
+224 LIITSKDDKTLYDN

-252 FKINLSLTKKLLIDT
+252 FKINLYLTKKLLTDT

-281 KIKKIETQT
+281 KIKKIQTQT

-314 FIPSIHNSLNDRL
+314 FIPSVHNSLNNRL

-346 NDLMCVKI
+346 DDLMCVKI

-396 LLRINNVSGTPKF
+396 LLRVNNVSGTPKF

-420 NSTSSPNGTKI
+420 NSTSTPNGTKI

-465 ITLNSSVSSSEVK
+465 ITLNSAVSSSELK

-484 GKSSGASG
+484 GKSSSASG
-492 YATADGS
+492 YATVDGS
-499 GSETIYLRQTSGSFS
+499 GSTIIYLRQTSGSFS

-545 QLTATSGYTIA
+545 QPTTTSGFAYA

-568 PNGVTSVNIDGS
+568 PNGVVSVNIDGS

-586 NGSIFAGIKVGS
+586 NGSVFTGIKVGS
-598 IVRYQEPGTTVET
+598 IIRSISGITSET
-611 FNRVTEV
+611 FNRVTNI
-618 SSDGLSITLGTVTNV
+618 SSDGLTITLGTVTSV
-633 SNVCEGSLPST
+633 TNVCDGALPST
-644 GLYNVLL
+644 GKYNVTI
-651 GLPTIRNNSAGFLYA
+651 GAPIIRNNTAGFLYA

-692 VASNSVS
+692 VSSYSVS

-729 IEPLTSDKFLLSGN
+729 IEPLTSDKFSLSGN
-743 TVTISGLTKSSDS
+743 TVTVSNLTKSTDTG
-756 NSVINASL
+756 SVINASL

-832 YESFDTSAPTLDQI
+832 YESFDSSAPTLDQI
-846 EFSASANVS
+846 EFSASANVTT
-855 SNAII
+855 NAII

-870 AVARVVTN
+870 AVARIVTKP
-878 VSTNTLGIVYLNE
+878 STNTLGVVYLNE
-891 NKFSAGESVS
+891 NKFSAGESTL

-936 YDYSRIIRNDNNIE
+936 YDYSKIIRNDNNIE
-950 PSKQLLVIFDH
+950 PSKQLLVVFDH

-975 LSYDEQRFLTD
+975 LSYDEQRFSSD
-986 VPSIGSKGVR
+986 IPYIGSKGVR

-1026 NDPKITLSPSESSL
+1026 NDPKITLSPNESSL

-1064 KGVSAKSPKP
+1064 KGVSAKLPKP

-1089 PPYLYNP
+1089 PPYLYNS
-1096 SDASIT
+1096 SDATIT

-1143 DAQGRDRFKTGFFV
+1143 DAEGKDRFKSGFFV

-1162 YSFIN
+1162 YSLIN
-1167 MDISRIQISESGSS
+1167 MDISRIQVSQSGSS
-1181 ISGNELRPIISRN
+1181 IGGNELRPIISRN
-1194 TLKSQLAPARDL
+1194 TLKSQLAPAKDL
-1206 IDEELDLSANFEL
+1206 IDEELDLSTNFEL

-1235 KSIDWIEQPFATTME
+1235 KSVDWIEQPFATTME
-1250 NVNPFHILEYIGS
+1250 NVNPFHILEYIGN

-1270 DRWVRTVQL
+1270 DRWVRTIQL

-1284 SVSVNLKLDL
+1284 SATVNLKLDL
-1294 GVISG
+1294 GIISG
-1299 PNVNTVG
+1299 PDVHTVG
-1306 ESESTNGGWGRRTSD
+1306 EAQSINGGWSRYAGTST
-1321 RVEVFDRSKV
+1321 ETFDRSKV
-1331 VTNSSSSTNATSE
+1331 VTNSSSSKNQSTE
-1344 RIFLGSSADQ
+1344 RVFLGSSIDQ

-1361 EFSVSALKAKTEFYH
+1361 EFSVSALKPKTQFYH
-1376 FLDGNSAV
+1376 FLDGNSSV
-1384 DFIPK
+1384 DFVPK
-1389 LLEIANDSTLQN
+1389 LIEIANDSTLQN
-1401 YGSSKQFNV
+1401 YGSSKQFEV
-1410 GETVIGTYGGQDLIT
+1410 GETVIGTSGGKDLIT

-1449 YFPDEKLSS
+1449 YFSNEKLSS
-1458 TYSSS
+1458 IYSSS
-1463 SKVLNIDTYSLCEE
+1463 SKVLNVDTYSLCEE
-1477 AQGKYYGY
+1477 AQGKYHGY
-1485 VVKGMRLVGQTSGA
+1485 LVKGMRLVGQTSGA
-1499 VAYVKDL
+1499 IAYVKDL
-1506 RLVTDNY
+1506 RLISDNY

-1524 PNTDP
+1524 PNKDP
-1529 APTVRINTG
+1529 VPTVRINTG
-1538 KKTFKLNSSATNEA
+1538 KKTFKLNSSATNEV
-1552 PLPGNKDL
+1552 PLPGDKDL
-1560 SSAEALYSSEGTV
+1560 SSAEALYTSEGTV
-1573 ETFENVITTTTT
+1573 ETFENVVTTTTT

-1593 VWKENVTHARYYD
+1593 VWKEYVTHARYYD
-1606 PLAQTFAVGG
+1606 PLAQTFAVGS

-1637 VDLYFATKDSGNNPV
+1637 VDLYFAKKDSGNNPV
-1652 TVQIRTVEFG
+1652 RVEIRTVEFG
-1662 TPTRVVLGTPAVLR
+1662 TPTRSVLGTPAVLR

-1691 VVFPEPIY
+1691 VVFPSPIY
-1699 LPPGKQYAIVVIA
+1699 LAPGKQYAIVVIA

-1721 TAIMKKPT
+1721 TAVMKKKT

-1794 SNGYIQKLNNNPLT
+1794 SNGYVQKLNNNPLT

-1820 STTLSNI
+1820 STILSTI
-1827 LMPGRKVGENSA
+1827 LTPGRKVGESTIA
-1839 FTYRYGTIVGTGS
+1839 YRYGTIVGTGS

-1860 TGGKNYANDGNV
+1860 TGGKNYVDSSNAQ
-1872 GTFNITGKGSGLTL
+1872 TFNITGKGSGLVL
-1886 DITTSNGVITGS
+1886 NILTSNGTITGT
-1898 PTIVSRGNGY
+1898 PTIVSRGHGY
-1908 AIGDVVGVVTS
+1908 AVGDVVGIVTS
-1919 TVGAGSG
+1919 SVGVSTA
-1926 TGADARITITGT
+1926 TGADAKITITGN

-1949 VQAGD
+1949 VQAQD
-1954 FTKNGSANLVYYNDS
+1954 FTKDGSSTLVYYNDS
-1969 GIRVSLASTYI
+1969 GTRVSLGNTYI

-2017 LKNVQSSTS
+2017 LKNVQSSDS

-2043 IGAGDTT
+2043 IGTGDTT
-2050 NFATFEGILV
+2050 NFATFERISV

-2074 IEYSNVSSSGVL
+2074 VGYSNVSASGVL
-2086 TIVAGGRGIDSTI
+2086 TIVSGGRGIDSTI
-2099 VSTHPINSLMYKYE
+2099 ISTHPINSLMYKYE
-2113 LNSVSLRRINKTHDI
+2113 LNGVSLRRINKTHDI

-2138 YLQIDT
+2138 YLEIDT
-2144 SANGNYGINRSSDGS
+2144 SANGTNRSTD
-2159 LTGAPQL
+2159 LTFTGAPQL
-2166 SFASQQTS
+2166 SFTNQQTT

-2259 PRNKSFTT
+2259 PRKKSFTT

-2295 IDSPISD
+2295 INSPISD
-2302 YASDGRVNSISYD
+2302 YASDGQVNSILYD

-2344 KSSDFRVLYSLD
+2344 ESSDFRVLYSLD
-2356 RADSSEISQS
+2356 RADSSEISQA
-2366 FELFPGYDNLRYNDN
+2366 FELFPGYDYATYIGNDG
-2381 NQYVSIDSSKN
+2381 YLISDPSKN
-2392 NGRPDINVPSSLN
+2392 TGRPDVKVPSSLN
-2405 EEFREYEFTADNL
+2405 REFREYEFTADNL

>member
-1 MAQKTNLNVSPYY
+1 MAQKTNLNISPYY
-14 DDFNSEKNYYK
+14 DDFNSDKNYYK

-61 SMVIPGNI
+61 SVVIPGNI

-80 NPTSFGIDVSVYI
+80 NPTNFGVDVSVYI
-93 NYFVGKKI
+93 NFFVGKKI

-116 LPGGN
+116 LPDGN

-136 NNFKFNAFEDGESL
+136 NNFKFNEFEDGESL
-150 SANETV
+150 SANETI

-185 IANGVYFVRG
+185 IATGVYFVRG

-205 ILDHYTNTPSYRV
+205 ILDNYTNTPSYRV

-224 LIITSKDDSSLHDN
+224 LIITSKDDKTLYDN

-252 FKINLSLTKKLLIDT
+252 FKINLTLTKKLLTDT
-267 NDTDFIELLRVQDG
+267 NDTDFIELLRVRDG

-314 FIPSIHNSLNDRL
+314 FIPSVHNSLNNRL

-346 NDLMCVKI
+346 DDLMCVKI

-361 KGYDVTTTG
+361 KGYDVTATG
-370 TTILDVDKPRDK
+370 TTILDVDKPKDK
-382 KTISGANVPFEMGN
+382 ETISGANVPFEMGN
-396 LLRINNVSGTPKF
+396 LLRVNNVSGTPKF

-420 NSTSSPNGTKI
+420 NSTSTPNGTKI

-465 ITLNSSVSSSEVK
+465 ITLNSTVSSSELK
-478 KTSFIK
+478 KTSFIN

-492 YATADGS
+492 YATVDGS
-499 GSETIYLRQTSGSFS
+499 GIAEVYLRQTSGSFS

-545 QLTATSGYTIA
+545 QTTTVSGYTIA
-556 FIADSYLEKFSL
+556 FIADSYLEKFTL
-568 PNGVTSVNIDGS
+568 PNGVVSVNIDGS
-580 TGNTTA
+580 TGNTTS
-586 NGSIFAGIKVGS
+586 NGSIFTGIKVGS
-598 IVRYQEPGTTVET
+598 IIRYQEPGTTIET
-611 FNRVTEV
+611 FNSVTIV
-618 SSDGLSITLGTVTNV
+618 SSDGLSIGVGTVTSV

-644 GLYNVLL
+644 GQYNVSI
-651 GLPTIRNNSAGFLYA
+651 GAPTIRNDTAGFLYA

-692 VASNSVS
+692 VSSNSVS

-729 IEPLTSDKFLLSGN
+729 IEPLTSDKFSLSGN
-743 TVTISGLTKSSDS
+743 TVTVSNLTKSTDS

-776 SRSRSVNI
+776 NRSRSVNI

-846 EFSASANVS
+846 EFSASAIVS
-855 SNAII
+855 TNAII

-870 AVARVVTN
+870 AIARIVTKP
-878 VSTNTLGIVYLNE
+878 STNTLGVVYLNE

-920 NLTSSY
+920 NLTISY

-936 YDYSRIIRNDNNIE
+936 YDYSRIVRNDNSIE
-950 PSKQLLVIFDH
+950 PSKQLLVVFDH

-975 LSYDEQRFLTD
+975 LSYDEQRFSSD
-986 VPSIGSKGVR
+986 IPSIESKGVR

-1026 NDPKITLSPSESSL
+1026 NDPKITLSPNESSL

-1089 PPYLYNP
+1089 PPYLYNS
-1096 SDASIT
+1096 SDATIT

-1162 YSFIN
+1162 YSLID
-1167 MDISRIQISESGSS
+1167 MDVSRIQVSQSGSS
-1181 ISGNELRPIISRN
+1181 IGGNELRPIISRN

-1206 IDEELDLSANFEL
+1206 IDEELDLSTNFEL

-1235 KSIDWIEQPFATTME
+1235 KSVDWIEQPFATTQE
-1250 NVNPFHILEYIGS
+1250 NVNPFHILEYIGN

-1284 SVSVNLKLDL
+1284 SVSANLKLDL
-1294 GVISG
+1294 GLV
-1299 PNVNTVG
+1299 NVNDV
-1306 ESESTNGGWGRRTSD
+1306 STTGASTGGGNLVRYET
-1321 RVEVFDRSKV
+1321 EVFDRSKV
-1331 VTNSSSSTNATSE
+1331 VTNSSSSINATSE

-1361 EFSVSALKAKTEFYH
+1361 EFSVSALKAKTQFYH

-1384 DFIPK
+1384 NFLPK
-1389 LLEIANDSTLQN
+1389 LLEISNDSTLQN

-1477 AQGKYYGY
+1477 AQGKYHGY
-1485 VVKGMRLVGQTSGA
+1485 VIKGMRLVGQTSGA
-1499 VAYVKDL
+1499 VAYIKDL
-1506 RLVTDNY
+1506 RLITDNY

-1524 PNTDP
+1524 PNTNP

-1538 KKTFKLNSSATNEA
+1538 KKTFKLNSSSTNES

-1560 SSAEALYSSEGTV
+1560 SSAETLYTSEGTV
-1573 ETFENVITTTTT
+1573 ETFENVVTTTTT

-1593 VWKENVTHARYYD
+1593 VWKEYVTHARYYD

-1631 GAFVTA
+1631 GAFLTA

-1652 TVQIRTVEFG
+1652 RVEIRTVEFG
-1662 TPTRVVLGTPAVLR
+1662 TPTRSVLGTPAVLR

-1691 VVFPEPIY
+1691 VVFPSPIY
-1699 LPPGKQYAIVVIA
+1699 LSPGKQYAIVVIA

-1721 TAIMKKPT
+1721 TAVMKEKT
-1729 VNTASLPNA
+1729 INTASLPSA
-1738 DQVTYSRQFSLGRLY
+1738 DQVRYTQQFSLGRLY

-1761 TPSDDQDLKFK
+1761 TPSDMQDLKFK

-1794 SNGYIQKLNNNPLT
+1794 SNGYVQKLNNNPLT

-1820 STTLSNI
+1820 STSLSTI
-1827 LMPGRKVGENSA
+1827 LTPGRKIGENTI
-1839 FTYRYGTIVGTGS
+1839 TYRYGTIVSTGS

-1860 TGGKNYANDGNV
+1860 TGGKNYVTDSNV
-1872 GTFNITGKGSGLTL
+1872 ETFNITGKGSGLTL
-1886 DITTSNGVITGS
+1886 NITASNGVIGGNPS
-1898 PTIVSRGNGY
+1898 IVSSGHGY
-1908 AIGDVVGVVTS
+1908 AIGDVVGIVTS
-1919 TVGAGSG
+1919 TVSINSGAE
-1926 TGADARITITGT
+1926 AKITITGN
-1938 GNSIDTLYLTG
+1938 GSSIDTLYLTG
-1949 VQAGD
+1949 VQAED

-1969 GIRVSLASTYI
+1969 GTRVSLANTYI

-1988 TSPTDTNSGN
+1988 TSSTDTNSGN
-1998 FLKVDH
+1998 FLKVEH

-2017 LKNVQSSTS
+2017 LKNVQSSVS

-2050 NFATFEGILV
+2050 NFATFEGISV

-2074 IEYSNVSSSGVL
+2074 VSYSGVSASGIL
-2086 TIVAGGRGIDSTI
+2086 TIVSGGRGVDSTI
-2099 VSTHPINSLMYKYE
+2099 VSTHPINNLMYKYE
-2113 LNSVSLRRINKTHDI
+2113 LNGVSLRRINKTHDI

-2138 YLQIDT
+2138 YLEIDT
-2144 SANGNYGINRSSDGS
+2144 SANGNGINRSTDGS
-2159 LTGAPQL
+2159 FTSAPQL
-2166 SFASQQTS
+2166 SFTSQQTT
-2174 GGSGVLATENIQFNA
+2174 GGFGVLATENIQFNA

-2198 PGSTTFVN
+2198 PGPTTFVN

-2239 LNSTRIVCSKVN
+2239 FNSTRIVCSKVN

-2259 PRNKSFTT
+2259 SRSKSFTT
-2267 GITFSTKDKNLSPV
+2267 GITFTTKDKNLSPV

-2295 IDSPISD
+2295 INSPISD
-2302 YASDGRVNSISYD
+2302 YVSDGRVNSILYD

-2326 SLSNPAKCLK
+2326 SLNNPAKCLK

-2344 KSSDFRVLYSLD
+2344 KSSDFRVLYSLY

-2366 FELFPGYDNLRYNDN
+2366 FELFPGYDNLKYNDN

-2392 NGRPDINVPSSLN
+2392 SGRSDINVPSSLN
-2405 EEFREYEFTADNL
+2405 GEFREYEFTADNL
-2418 DLFIGYRIKI
+2418 DLFVGYRIKI
-2428 VMSGTNQAYVPRIKQ
+2428 VMSGTNQAYVPKIKQ

>member
-80 NPTSFGIDVSVYI
+80 NPTNFGIDVSVYI

-116 LPGGN
+116 LPDGN

-150 SANETV
+150 SADENII
-156 VYGNTTI
+156 YGNTTI
-163 NSGTPFASLISTNA
+163 NAGTPFASLVSSNA

-185 IANGVYFVRG
+185 IAKGVYFVRG

-205 ILDHYTNTPSYRV
+205 ILDNYTNTPSYRV

-224 LIITSKDDSSLHDN
+224 LVITSKDDKTLYDN

-252 FKINLSLTKKLLIDT
+252 FKINLTLTKKLLTDT
-267 NDTDFIELLRVQDG
+267 NDTDFIELLRVRDG

-314 FIPSIHNSLNDRL
+314 FIPSVHNSLNDRL

-346 NDLMCVKI
+346 DDLMCIKI

-382 KTISGANVPFEMGN
+382 ETISGANVPFEMGN
-396 LLRINNVSGTPKF
+396 LLRVNNVSGTPKF
-409 NATIDLYDLRK
+409 NATIDLYHLRK

-465 ITLNSSVSSSEVK
+465 ITLNSTISSSDLK

-499 GSETIYLRQTSGSFS
+499 GVVEVYLRQTSGSFS
-514 VGEQIQLDGVDFPR
+514 VGEQIELDGVNFPR

-534 TYSTDDIKSVC
+534 TYSTDDIKSIY
-545 QLTATSGYTIA
+545 QSTATSGYTIA
-556 FIADSYLEKFSL
+556 FIADSYLEKFTL
-568 PNGVTSVNIDGS
+568 PNGVISVNIDGS
-580 TGNTTA
+580 TGSTTA
-586 NGSIFAGIKVGS
+586 NGSIFTGIKVGS
-598 IVRYQEPGTTVET
+598 IIRYQEPGATIET

-618 SSDGLSITLGTVTNV
+618 SSDGLSITLSAITSV

-644 GLYNVLL
+644 GQYNVSI
-651 GLPTIRNNSAGFLYA
+651 GAPTIRNNSSGFLYA

-678 SGSNLSVSSQITKN
+678 SGSNLSISSQISKN
-692 VASNSVS
+692 VSSNSLS
-699 FNTSDFSGITNS
+699 FSTSDFTGITSS
-711 FLQAFDE
+711 FLQTFDE

-729 IEPLTSDKFLLSGN
+729 IEPLTSDKFSLSGN
-743 TVTISGLTKSSDS
+743 TVTISNLTKSTDTGSI
-756 NSVINASL
+756 VNASL
-764 IKNGITSKKKEY
+764 IKNGITTKKKEY
-776 SRSRSVNI
+776 NRSRIVNI
-784 TLSKYAQSGSNGSS
+784 TRSKYAQSGSNGNSS
-798 SINDGLTYNRFY
+798 VNDGLTYNKFY

-816 EQICLN
+816 EEVCLN
-822 YPDVAKVLAI
+822 YPDVSKVLAI
-832 YESFDTSAPTLDQI
+832 YESFDTNAPVLDQI
-846 EFSASANVS
+846 EFSSSANVS
-855 SNAII
+855 TNAII

-870 AVARVVTN
+870 AVARVVKKSISN
-878 VSTNTLGIVYLNE
+878 PNILEIVYLNE
-891 NKFSAGESVS
+891 NKLSSAESVL
-901 FEESNITT
+901 FEESNINT

-936 YDYSRIIRNDNNIE
+936 YDYSRIIRNDNTTQ
-950 PSKQLLVIFDH
+950 PSKQLLIVFDH

-975 LSYDEQRFLTD
+975 LSYDEQRFLSD
-986 VPSIGSKGVR
+986 IPSIGSKGVR

-1011 STTKSPFDFESRVFT
+1011 STTKSPFDFDSRTFT
-1026 NDPKITLSPSESSL
+1026 NDPRIILSPNESSL
-1040 IGYDYYLPRI
+1040 IGYDYYLARI

-1064 KGVSAKSPKP
+1064 QGVSAKSPKP

-1089 PPYLYNP
+1089 QPYLYRP
-1096 SDASIT
+1096 SDAKIT

-1162 YSFIN
+1162 YSLIN
-1167 MDISRIQISESGSS
+1167 MDVSRIQVSQSGSS
-1181 ISGNELRPIISRN
+1181 IGGNELRPIISRN
-1194 TLKSQLAPARDL
+1194 TLKSQLAPASSTT
-1206 IDEELDLSANFEL
+1206 DETLDLSANFEL

-1235 KSIDWIEQPFATTME
+1235 KSVDWIEQPFATTQE

-1279 ADRQV
+1279 SDRQV

-1294 GVISG
+1294 GIA
-1299 PNVNTVG
+1299 NLQDVNTTG
-1306 ESESTNGGWGRRTSD
+1306 ESTGSGSVVRYET
-1321 RVEVFDRSKV
+1321 EVFDRSNV
-1331 VTNSSSSTNATSE
+1331 VKNSSSSINATSE

-1361 EFSVSALKAKTEFYH
+1361 EFSVSSLKAKTQFYH

-1384 DFIPK
+1384 DFLPK

-1401 YGSSKQFNV
+1401 YGSSKQFSV

-1449 YFPDEKLSS
+1449 YFPEEKLSS

-1506 RLVTDNY
+1506 RLITDNY
-1513 GDLIGTFFLKD
+1513 GDLIGTFFIKD
-1524 PNTDP
+1524 PNTNP

-1538 KKTFKLNSSATNEA
+1538 KKTFKLNSSATNEV

-1560 SSAEALYSSEGTV
+1560 SSAEALYTSEGTI
-1573 ETFENVITTTTT
+1573 ETFENVVTTTTT

-1593 VWKENVTHARYYD
+1593 VWKEYVTHARYYD

-1652 TVQIRTVEFG
+1652 RVEIRTVEFG
-1662 TPTRVVLGTPAVLR
+1662 TPTRSVLGTPAVLR
-1676 PEDISISDNAEVATH
+1676 PEDISISDNGEVATH
-1691 VVFPEPIY
+1691 VVFPSPIY
-1699 LPPGKQYAIVVIA
+1699 LAPGKQYAIVVIA

-1721 TAIMKKPT
+1721 TAVMKEKT
-1729 VNTASLPNA
+1729 VNTASLPAA
-1738 DQVTYSRQFSLGRLY
+1738 DQVRYTQQFSLGRLY

-1794 SNGYIQKLNNNPLT
+1794 SNGYVQRLNNNPLT
-1808 TLPKTATIGITT
+1808 TLPKTTTIGITT
-1820 STTLSNI
+1820 SYILSSI
-1827 LMPGRKVGENSA
+1827 LTPGRKIGENTI
-1839 FTYRYGTIVGTGS
+1839 TYRYGTIVGTGS

-1860 TGGKNYANDGNV
+1860 TGGKNYVDSSNAQ
-1872 GTFNITGKGSGLTL
+1872 TFNITGKGSGLVL
-1886 DITTSNGVITGS
+1886 NISTSNGVITGT
-1898 PTIVSRGNGY
+1898 PTIVSTGHGY
-1908 AIGDVVGVVTS
+1908 AVGDVVGIVTS
-1919 TVGAGSG
+1919 SVGVSTA
-1926 TGADARITITGT
+1926 TGADARITITG
-1938 GNSIDTLYLTG
+1938 NSSSIDTLYLTG
-1949 VQAGD
+1949 VQAED
-1954 FTKNGSANLVYYNDS
+1954 FTKTGSSNLVYYSDS
-1969 GIRVSLASTYI
+1969 GTRVSLANTYI
-1980 TSSSVTSQ
+1980 TSSSVTPQ
-1988 TSPTDTNSGN
+1988 TSPTDINSGN

-2017 LKNVQSSTS
+2017 LKNVQSGIS

-2050 NFATFEGILV
+2050 NFATFEEISV

-2074 IEYSNVSSSGVL
+2074 IGYSNVSASGIL
-2086 TIVAGGRGIDSTI
+2086 TIISGGRGIDSTI
-2099 VSTHPINSLMYKYE
+2099 VSTHPINSLVYKYE
-2113 LNSVSLRRINKTHDI
+2113 LNGISLRRINKTHDI

-2138 YLQIDT
+2138 YLEIDT
-2144 SANGNYGINRSSDGS
+2144 SANGNGINRSTDGS
-2159 LTGAPQL
+2159 FAGAPQL
-2166 SFASQQTS
+2166 SFMSNQTI

-2198 PGSTTFVN
+2198 PGSATSVD
-2206 ANIRSVTGTSIGGNE
+2206 AKIRSVSGTSIGGNE
-2221 TSFLDVGF
+2221 TSFLDKGF

-2239 LNSTRIVCSKVN
+2239 LNSTRIVCSKIN

-2267 GITFSTKDKNLSPV
+2267 GITFKTTDKNLSPV

-2295 IDSPISD
+2295 IDKPIFN
-2302 YASDGRVNSISYD
+2302 YASDDRVNSLLYD
-2315 PHVAAYVSKTI
+2315 PHSAAYVSNII
-2326 SLSNPAKCLK
+2326 SLGNPAKCLK
-2336 VILSAYRH
+2336 VILSAYCH
-2344 KSSDFRVLYSLD
+2344 ESSDFRVLYSLN

-2366 FELFPGYDNLRYNDN
+2366 FELFPGYDNLTYNN
-2381 NQYVSIDSSKN
+2381 NDQYVSIDLSKN
-2392 NGRPDINVPSSLN
+2392 SGRPDRKVPSSLN
-2405 EEFREYEFTADNL
+2405 GEFREYEFTADNL

>member
-80 NPTSFGIDVSVYI
+80 NPTNFGIDVSVYI
-93 NYFVGKKI
+93 DYFVGKKI

-109 AIIQYVA
+109 AIIQHVA
-116 LPGGN
+116 LPDGN
-121 NVTDL
+121 NVKDL

-136 NNFKFNAFEDGESL
+136 NDFKFNLFKDGESL

-163 NSGTPFASLISTNA
+163 NSGTPFASLISSNA

-185 IANGVYFVRG
+185 IAKGVYFVRG

-205 ILDHYTNTPSYRV
+205 ILDNYTNTPSYRV

-224 LIITSKDDSSLHDN
+224 LIITAKDDKTLHDN

-252 FKINLSLTKKLLIDT
+252 FGINLSLTKKLLTDT
-267 NDTDFIELLRVQDG
+267 NDTDFIELLRIKDG
-281 KIKKIETQT
+281 KIKKLETQT

-314 FIPSIHNSLNDRL
+314 FIPSVHNSLNNRL

-346 NDLMCVKI
+346 DDLMCVKI

-382 KTISGANVPFEMGN
+382 ETISGANVPFEMGN
-396 LLRINNVSGTPKF
+396 LLRVNNVSGTPKF

-420 NSTSSPNGTKI
+420 DSTSNTPGGGTKI

-465 ITLNSSVSSSEVK
+465 ITLNSVVSSSEVK
-478 KTSFIK
+478 KSSFIK

-492 YATADGS
+492 YATVDGS
-499 GSETIYLRQTSGSFS
+499 GIAEVYLRQTSGSFS

-534 TYSTDDIKSVC
+534 TYSTDDIKSVY
-545 QLTATSGYTIA
+545 QTTTVSGYTIA
-556 FIADSYLEKFSL
+556 FIADSYLEKFPL
-568 PNGVTSVNIDGS
+568 PNGVVSVNIDGS

-586 NGSIFAGIKVGS
+586 NGSIFTGIKVGS

-611 FNRVTEV
+611 FNRVTSV
-618 SSDGLSITLGTVTNV
+618 SSDGLSIGVGTVTGV

-644 GLYNVLL
+644 GLYNVSL
-651 GLPTIRNNSAGFLYA
+651 GSPTIRNNTAGFLYA

-692 VASNSVS
+692 VSSNSVS

-729 IEPLTSDKFLLSGN
+729 IEPLTSDKFSLSGN
-743 TVTISGLTKSSDS
+743 TVTVSNLTKSTDS
-756 NSVINASL
+756 NSVINTSL

-776 SRSRSVNI
+776 NRSRSVNI

-855 SNAII
+855 TNAII
-860 GENILGNSSK
+860 GENILGNLSK

-878 VSTNTLGIVYLNE
+878 ASTNTLGVVYLNE
-891 NKFSAGESVS
+891 NKFSTGESVS

-920 NLTSSY
+920 NLTTSY

-950 PSKQLLVIFDH
+950 PSKQLLVVFDH

-975 LSYDEQRFLTD
+975 LSYDEQRFSSD
-986 VPSIGSKGVR
+986 IPSIESKGVR

-1026 NDPKITLSPSESSL
+1026 NDPKITLSPNESSL

-1089 PPYLYNP
+1089 PPYLYNS
-1096 SDASIT
+1096 SDATIT
-1102 LVDNRRYTMRD
+1102 LIDNRRYTMRD

-1143 DAQGRDRFKTGFFV
+1143 DSEGKDRFKSGFFV

-1162 YSFIN
+1162 YSLIN
-1167 MDISRIQISESGSS
+1167 MDVSRIQVSQSGSS

-1194 TLKSQLAPARDL
+1194 TLKSQLAPAKDL
-1206 IDEELDLSANFEL
+1206 IDEELDLSTNFEL

-1235 KSIDWIEQPFATTME
+1235 KSVDWIEQPFATTQE
-1250 NVNPFHILEYIGS
+1250 NVNPFHILEYIGN

-1284 SVSVNLKLDL
+1284 SVSANLKLDL
-1294 GVISG
+1294 GLV
-1299 PNVNTVG
+1299 NVNDVNTTG
-1306 ESESTNGGWGRRTSD
+1306 ASTGGGNLVRYET
-1321 RVEVFDRSKV
+1321 EVFDRSKV
-1331 VTNSSSSTNATSE
+1331 VTNSSSSINQSTE
-1344 RIFLGSSADQ
+1344 RVFLGSSADQ

-1361 EFSVSALKAKTEFYH
+1361 EFSVSTLKAKTQFYH
-1376 FLDGNSAV
+1376 FLDGNSSV

-1477 AQGKYYGY
+1477 AQGKYHGY
-1485 VVKGMRLVGQTSGA
+1485 LIKGMRLVGQTSGA

-1506 RLVTDNY
+1506 RLISDNY

-1524 PNTDP
+1524 PNSNP

-1538 KKTFKLNSSATNEA
+1538 KKTFKLNSSTTNES

-1560 SSAEALYSSEGTV
+1560 SSAEALYTSEGTV
-1573 ETFENVITTTTT
+1573 ETFENVVTTTTT

-1593 VWKENVTHARYYD
+1593 VWKEYVTHARYYD

-1652 TVQIRTVEFG
+1652 RVEIRTVEFG
-1662 TPTRVVLGTPAVLR
+1662 TPTRTVLGTPAVLR

-1691 VVFPEPIY
+1691 VVFPAPIY
-1699 LPPGKQYAIVVIA
+1699 LAPGKQYAIVVIA

-1721 TAIMKKPT
+1721 TAVMKEKT
-1729 VNTASLPNA
+1729 INTASLPNA
-1738 DQVTYSRQFSLGRLY
+1738 DQVRYTRQFSLGRLY

-1761 TPSDDQDLKFK
+1761 TPSDMQDLKFK

-1794 SNGYIQKLNNNPLT
+1794 SNGYVQKLNNNPLT

-1820 STTLSNI
+1820 STTLSTI
-1827 LMPGRKVGENSA
+1827 LTPGRKVGESTVA
-1839 FTYRYGTIVGTGS
+1839 YTYGTIVGTGS

-1860 TGGKNYANDGNV
+1860 TGGKNYVNDSNV
-1872 GTFNITGKGSGLTL
+1872 STFNIIGNGSGLTL
-1886 DITTSNGVITGS
+1886 NITTSNGAITGT
-1898 PTIVSRGNGY
+1898 PTIVSRGHGY
-1908 AIGDVVGVVTS
+1908 AIGDVVGIVTS
-1919 TVGAGSG
+1919 TVGTGSG
-1926 TGADARITITGT
+1926 TGADAKITITGN
-1938 GNSIDTLYLTG
+1938 GSSIDTLYLTG
-1949 VQAGD
+1949 VQAQD
-1954 FTKNGSANLVYYNDS
+1954 FTKTGSANLVYYNDS
-1969 GIRVSLASTYI
+1969 GTRVSLGNTYI
-1980 TSSSVTSQ
+1980 TSSSVTPQ

-2026 PVVLTSE
+2026 PVVLISE

-2043 IGAGDTT
+2043 IGVGDTT
-2050 NFATFEGILV
+2050 NFASFEGISV

-2074 IEYSNVSSSGVL
+2074 VSYSNVSASGVL
-2086 TIVAGGRGIDSTI
+2086 TIVSGGRGIDSTI

-2113 LNSVSLRRINKTHDI
+2113 LNGVSLRRINKTHDI

-2138 YLQIDT
+2138 YLEIDT
-2144 SANGNYGINRSSDGS
+2144 SANGNGTNRSADGS
-2159 LTGAPQL
+2159 FTGAPQL
-2166 SFASQQTS
+2166 SFTSQQTT

-2206 ANIRSVTGTSIGGNE
+2206 ANIRSVTGTSIGGDE
-2221 TSFLDVGF
+2221 TSFLDLGF

-2259 PRNKSFTT
+2259 PRKKSFTT

-2295 IDSPISD
+2295 INSPISD
-2302 YASDGRVNSISYD
+2302 YASDGQVNSILYD

-2344 KSSDFRVLYSLD
+2344 ESSDFRVLYSLD
-2356 RADSSEISQS
+2356 RADSSEISQA
-2366 FELFPGYDNLRYNDN
+2366 FELFPGYDYATYIGNDG
-2381 NQYVSIDSSKN
+2381 YLISDPSKN
-2392 NGRPDINVPSSLN
+2392 TGRPDVKVPSSLN
-2405 EEFREYEFTADNL
+2405 GEFREYEFTADNL
-2418 DLFIGYRIKI
+2418 DLFVGYRIKI

>member
-80 NPTSFGIDVSVYI
+80 NPSNFGIDVSVYI

-116 LPGGN
+116 LPDGN

-150 SANETV
+150 SADENII
-156 VYGNTTI
+156 YGNTTI
-163 NSGTPFASLISTNA
+163 NAGTPFASLVSSNA

-185 IANGVYFVRG
+185 IAKGVYFVRG

-205 ILDHYTNTPSYRV
+205 ILDNYTNTPSYRV

-224 LIITSKDDSSLHDN
+224 LVITSKDDKTLYDN

-252 FKINLSLTKKLLIDT
+252 FKINLTLTKKLLTDT
-267 NDTDFIELLRVQDG
+267 NDTDFIELLRVRDG

-314 FIPSIHNSLNDRL
+314 FIPSVHNSLNDRL

-346 NDLMCVKI
+346 DDLMCIKI

-382 KTISGANVPFEMGN
+382 ETISRANVPFEMGN
-396 LLRINNVSGTPKF
+396 LLRVNNVSGTPKF
-409 NATIDLYDLRK
+409 NATIDLYNLRK

-465 ITLNSSVSSSEVK
+465 ITLNSTISSSDLK

-499 GSETIYLRQTSGSFS
+499 GVVEVYLRQTSGSFS
-514 VGEQIQLDGVDFPR
+514 VGEQIELDGVNFPR

-534 TYSTDDIKSVC
+534 TYSTDDIKSIY
-545 QLTATSGYTIA
+545 QSTATSGYTIA
-556 FIADSYLEKFSL
+556 FIADSYLEKFTL
-568 PNGVTSVNIDGS
+568 PNGVISVNIDGS
-580 TGNTTA
+580 TGSTSA
-586 NGSIFAGIKVGS
+586 NGSILTGIKVGS
-598 IVRYQEPGTTVET
+598 IIRYQEPGATIET

-618 SSDGLSITLGTVTNV
+618 SSDGLSITLSAITSV

-644 GLYNVLL
+644 GQYNVSI
-651 GLPTIRNNSAGFLYA
+651 GAPTIRNNSSGFLYA

-678 SGSNLSVSSQITKN
+678 SGSNLSISSQIVKN
-692 VASNSVS
+692 VSSNSLTFS
-699 FNTSDFSGITNS
+699 ISDFTGITSS
-711 FLQAFDE
+711 FLQTFDE

-729 IEPLTSDKFLLSGN
+729 IEPLTSDKFSLSGN
-743 TVTISGLTKSSDS
+743 TVTVSNLTKSTDTGSI
-756 NSVINASL
+756 VNASL
-764 IKNGITSKKKEY
+764 IKNGINTKKKEY
-776 SRSRSVNI
+776 NRSRIVNI
-784 TLSKYAQSGSNGSS
+784 TRSKYAQSGSNGNSS
-798 SINDGLTYNRFY
+798 VNDGLTYNKFY

-816 EQICLN
+816 EEVCLN
-822 YPDVAKVLAI
+822 YPDVSKVLAI
-832 YESFDTSAPTLDQI
+832 YESFDTNAPVLDQI
-846 EFSASANVS
+846 EFSSSANVS
-855 SNAII
+855 TNAVI

-870 AVARVVTN
+870 AVARVVKKSISN
-878 VSTNTLGIVYLNE
+878 PNILEIVYLNE
-891 NKFSAGESVS
+891 NKLSSAESVL
-901 FEESNITT
+901 FEESNINT

-936 YDYSRIIRNDNNIE
+936 YDYSRIIRNDNTTQ
-950 PSKQLLVIFDH
+950 PSKQLLIVFDH

-975 LSYDEQRFLTD
+975 LSYDEQRFLSD
-986 VPSIGSKGVR
+986 IPSIGSKGVR

-1011 STTKSPFDFESRVFT
+1011 STTKSPFDFDSRTFT
-1026 NDPKITLSPSESSL
+1026 NDPRIILSPNESSL
-1040 IGYDYYLPRI
+1040 IGYDYYLARI

-1064 KGVSAKSPKP
+1064 QGVSAKLPKP

-1089 PPYLYNP
+1089 PPYLYRP
-1096 SDASIT
+1096 SDAKIT

-1162 YSFIN
+1162 YSLIN
-1167 MDISRIQISESGSS
+1167 MDVSRIQVSQSGSS
-1181 ISGNELRPIISRN
+1181 IGGNELRPIISRN
-1194 TLKSQLAPARDL
+1194 SLKSQLAPASSTT
-1206 IDEELDLSANFEL
+1206 DETLDLSANFEL

-1235 KSIDWIEQPFATTME
+1235 KSVDWIEQPFATTQE

-1294 GVISG
+1294 GIA
-1299 PNVNTVG
+1299 NLQDVNTTG
-1306 ESESTNGGWGRRTSD
+1306 ESTGGGRLVRYET
-1321 RVEVFDRSKV
+1321 EVFDRSNV
-1331 VTNSSSSTNATSE
+1331 VKNSSSSTNATSE

-1361 EFSVSALKAKTEFYH
+1361 EFSVSSLKAKTQFYH

-1384 DFIPK
+1384 DFLPK
-1389 LLEIANDSTLQN
+1389 LLEISNDSTLQN
-1401 YGSSKQFNV
+1401 YGSSKQFSV

-1506 RLVTDNY
+1506 RLITDNY

-1524 PNTDP
+1524 PNTNP

-1538 KKTFKLNSSATNEA
+1538 KKTFKLNSSATNEV

-1560 SSAEALYSSEGTV
+1560 SSAEALYTSEGTI
-1573 ETFENVITTTTT
+1573 ETFENVVTTTTT

-1593 VWKENVTHARYYD
+1593 VWKEYVTHARYYD

-1652 TVQIRTVEFG
+1652 RVEIRTVEFG
-1662 TPTRVVLGTPAVLR
+1662 TPTRSVLGTPAVLR
-1676 PEDISISDNAEVATH
+1676 PEDISISDNGEVATH
-1691 VVFPEPIY
+1691 VVFPSPIY
-1699 LPPGKQYAIVVIA
+1699 LSPGKQYAIVVIA

-1721 TAIMKKPT
+1721 TAVMKEKT
-1729 VNTASLPNA
+1729 VNTASLPAA
-1738 DQVTYSRQFSLGRLY
+1738 DQVRYTQQFSLGRLY

-1794 SNGYIQKLNNNPLT
+1794 SNGYVQRLNNNPLT

-1820 STTLSNI
+1820 SYILSSI
-1827 LMPGRKVGENSA
+1827 LTPGRKIGEDTIA
-1839 FTYRYGTIVGTGS
+1839 YRYGTIVGTGS

-1860 TGGKNYANDGNV
+1860 TGGKNYVDSSNAQ
-1872 GTFNITGKGSGLTL
+1872 TFNITGKGSGLVL
-1886 DITTSNGVITGS
+1886 NISTSNGVITGT
-1898 PTIVSRGNGY
+1898 PTIVSTGHGY
-1908 AIGDVVGVVTS
+1908 AVGDVVGIVTS
-1919 TVGAGSG
+1919 SVGVSTS
-1926 TGADARITITGT
+1926 TGADARITITG
-1938 GNSIDTLYLTG
+1938 NSSSIDTLYLTG
-1949 VQAGD
+1949 VQAED
-1954 FTKNGSANLVYYNDS
+1954 FTKTGSSNLVYYSDS
-1969 GIRVSLASTYI
+1969 GTRVSLANTYI
-1980 TSSSVTSQ
+1980 TSSSVTPQ

-2017 LKNVQSSTS
+2017 LKNVQSGIS

-2050 NFATFEGILV
+2050 NFATFEGISV

-2074 IEYSNVSSSGVL
+2074 IGYSNVSASGIL
-2086 TIVAGGRGIDSTI
+2086 TIISGGRGIDSTI

-2113 LNSVSLRRINKTHDI
+2113 LNGISLRRINKTHDI

-2138 YLQIDT
+2138 YLEIDT
-2144 SANGNYGINRSSDGS
+2144 SANGNGINRSTDGS
-2159 LTGAPQL
+2159 FAGAPQL
-2166 SFASQQTS
+2166 SFMSNQTI

-2198 PGSTTFVN
+2198 PGSATSVD
-2206 ANIRSVTGTSIGGNE
+2206 AKIRSVSGTSIGGNE
-2221 TSFLDVGF
+2221 TSFLDKGF

-2239 LNSTRIVCSKVN
+2239 LNSTRIVCSKIN

-2267 GITFSTKDKNLSPV
+2267 GITFKTTDKNLSPV

-2295 IDSPISD
+2295 IDNPISD
-2302 YASDGRVNSISYD
+2302 YASDDRVNSLLYD
-2315 PHVAAYVSKTI
+2315 PHSAAYVSNII
-2326 SLSNPAKCLK
+2326 SLGNPAKCLK
-2336 VILSAYRH
+2336 VILSAYCH
-2344 KSSDFRVLYSLD
+2344 ESSDFRVLYSLN

-2366 FELFPGYDNLRYNDN
+2366 FELFPGYDNLTYNN
-2381 NQYVSIDSSKN
+2381 NDQYVSINLSKN
-2392 NGRPDINVPSSLN
+2392 SGRPDRKVPSSLN
-2405 EEFREYEFTADNL
+2405 GEFREYEFTADNL

>member
-80 NPTSFGIDVSVYI
+80 NPTNFGIDVSVYI
-93 NYFVGKKI
+93 DYFVGKKI

-116 LPGGN
+116 LPDGN
-121 NVTDL
+121 NVKDL

-136 NNFKFNAFEDGESL
+136 NDFKFNLFKDGESL

-163 NSGTPFASLISTNA
+163 NSGTPFASLVSSNA

-185 IANGVYFVRG
+185 IAKGVYFVRG

-205 ILDHYTNTPSYRV
+205 ILDNYTNTPSYRV

-224 LIITSKDDSSLHDN
+224 LIITAKDDKTLHDN

-252 FKINLSLTKKLLIDT
+252 FKINLSLTKKLLTDT

-281 KIKKIETQT
+281 KIKKIQTQT
-290 QYSLIKDYFAQR
+290 QYSIIKDYFAQR

-314 FIPSIHNSLNDRL
+314 FIPSVHNSLNNRL

-346 NDLMCVKI
+346 DDLMCVKI

-382 KTISGANVPFEMGN
+382 ETISGANVPFEMGN
-396 LLRINNVSGTPKF
+396 LLRVNNVSGTPKF

-420 NSTSSPNGTKI
+420 NSTSTPNGTKI

-465 ITLNSSVSSSEVK
+465 ITLNSTVSSSELK
-478 KTSFIK
+478 QTSFIN

-492 YATADGS
+492 YATVDGS
-499 GSETIYLRQTSGSFS
+499 GIAEVYLRQTSGSFS

-545 QLTATSGYTIA
+545 QTTTVSGYTIE
-556 FIADSYLEKFSL
+556 FIADSYLEKFPL
-568 PNGVTSVNIDGS
+568 PNGVLSVNIDGS
-580 TGNTTA
+580 TGNTTS
-586 NGSIFAGIKVGS
+586 NGSIFTGIKVGS
-598 IVRYQEPGTTVET
+598 IIRYQESGSGITSET
-611 FNRVTEV
+611 FNRVTSV
-618 SSDGLSITLGTVTNV
+618 SSDGLSITLGTVTGV

-644 GLYNVLL
+644 GLYNVSL
-651 GLPTIRNNSAGFLYA
+651 GSPTIRNNTAGFLYA

-692 VASNSVS
+692 VSSNSVS

-729 IEPLTSDKFLLSGN
+729 IEPLTSDKFSLSGN
-743 TVTISGLTKSSDS
+743 TVTVSNLTKSTDS

-776 SRSRSVNI
+776 NRSRSVNI

-855 SNAII
+855 TNAII

-870 AVARVVTN
+870 AVARVVTKP
-878 VSTNTLGIVYLNE
+878 STNTLGVVYLNE

-920 NLTSSY
+920 NLTTSY

-950 PSKQLLVIFDH
+950 PSKQLLVVFDH

-975 LSYDEQRFLTD
+975 LSYDEQRFSSD
-986 VPSIGSKGVR
+986 IPSIESKGVR

-1026 NDPKITLSPSESSL
+1026 NDPKITLSPNESSL

-1089 PPYLYNP
+1089 PPYLYNS
-1096 SDASIT
+1096 SDATIT
-1102 LVDNRRYTMRD
+1102 LIDNRRYTMRD

-1143 DAQGRDRFKTGFFV
+1143 DSEGKDRFKSGFFV

-1162 YSFIN
+1162 YSLIN
-1167 MDISRIQISESGSS
+1167 MDVSRIQVSQSGSS

-1194 TLKSQLAPARDL
+1194 TLKSQLVPAKDL
-1206 IDEELDLSANFEL
+1206 IDEELDLSTNFEL

-1235 KSIDWIEQPFATTME
+1235 KSVDWIEQPFATTQE
-1250 NVNPFHILEYIGS
+1250 NVNPFHILEYIGN

-1284 SVSVNLKLDL
+1284 SVSANLKLDL
-1294 GVISG
+1294 GLV
-1299 PNVNTVG
+1299 NVNDVNTTG
-1306 ESESTNGGWGRRTSD
+1306 ASTGGGNLVRYET
-1321 RVEVFDRSKV
+1321 EVFDRSKV
-1331 VTNSSSSTNATSE
+1331 VTNSSSSINQSTE
-1344 RIFLGSSADQ
+1344 RVFLGSSADQ

-1361 EFSVSALKAKTEFYH
+1361 EFSVSTLKAKTQFYH
-1376 FLDGNSAV
+1376 FLDGNSSV

-1485 VVKGMRLVGQTSGA
+1485 LIKGMRLVGQTSGA

-1506 RLVTDNY
+1506 RLISDNY

-1524 PNTDP
+1524 PNSNP

-1538 KKTFKLNSSATNEA
+1538 KKTFKLNSSTTNES

-1560 SSAEALYSSEGTV
+1560 SSAEALYTSEGTV
-1573 ETFENVITTTTT
+1573 ETFENVVTTTTT

-1593 VWKENVTHARYYD
+1593 VWKEYVTHARYYD

-1652 TVQIRTVEFG
+1652 RVEIRTVEFG
-1662 TPTRVVLGTPAVLR
+1662 TPTRTVLGTPAVLR

-1691 VVFPEPIY
+1691 VVFPAPIY
-1699 LPPGKQYAIVVIA
+1699 LAPGKQYAIVVIA

-1721 TAIMKKPT
+1721 TAVMKEKT
-1729 VNTASLPNA
+1729 INTASLPNA
-1738 DQVTYSRQFSLGRLY
+1738 DQVRYTRQFSLGRLY

-1761 TPSDDQDLKFK
+1761 TPSDMQDLKFK

-1794 SNGYIQKLNNNPLT
+1794 SNGYVQKLNNNPLT

-1820 STTLSNI
+1820 STTLSTI
-1827 LMPGRKVGENSA
+1827 LTPGRKVGESTVA
-1839 FTYRYGTIVGTGS
+1839 YTYGTIVGTGS

-1860 TGGKNYANDGNV
+1860 TGGKNYVNDSNV
-1872 GTFNITGKGSGLTL
+1872 STFNIIGNGSGLTL
-1886 DITTSNGVITGS
+1886 DITTSNGAITGT
-1898 PTIVSRGNGY
+1898 PTIVSRGHGY
-1908 AIGDVVGVVTS
+1908 AIGDVVGIVTS
-1919 TVGAGSG
+1919 TVGTGSG
-1926 TGADARITITGT
+1926 TGADAKITITGN
-1938 GNSIDTLYLTG
+1938 GSSIDTLYLTG
-1949 VQAGD
+1949 VQAQD
-1954 FTKNGSANLVYYNDS
+1954 FTKTGSANLVYYNDS
-1969 GIRVSLASTYI
+1969 GTRVSLGNTYI
-1980 TSSSVTSQ
+1980 TSSSVTPQ

-2026 PVVLTSE
+2026 PVVLISE

-2043 IGAGDTT
+2043 IVVGDTT
-2050 NFATFEGILV
+2050 NFATFEGISV

-2074 IEYSNVSSSGVL
+2074 VSYSNVSASGVL
-2086 TIVAGGRGIDSTI
+2086 TIVSGGRGIDSTI

-2113 LNSVSLRRINKTHDI
+2113 LNGVSLRRINKTHDI

-2138 YLQIDT
+2138 YLEIDT
-2144 SANGNYGINRSSDGS
+2144 SANGNGTNRSADGS
-2159 LTGAPQL
+2159 FTGAPQL
-2166 SFASQQTS
+2166 SFTSQQTT

-2206 ANIRSVTGTSIGGNE
+2206 AKIRSVTGTSIGGDE
-2221 TSFLDVGF
+2221 TSFLDLGF

-2259 PRNKSFTT
+2259 PRKKSFTT

-2295 IDSPISD
+2295 INSPISD
-2302 YASDGRVNSISYD
+2302 YASDGQVNSILYD

-2344 KSSDFRVLYSLD
+2344 ESSDFRVLYSLD
-2356 RADSSEISQS
+2356 RADSSEISQA
-2366 FELFPGYDNLRYNDN
+2366 FELFPGYDYATYIGNDG
-2381 NQYVSIDSSKN
+2381 YLISDPSKN
-2392 NGRPDINVPSSLN
+2392 TGRPDVKVPSSLN
-2405 EEFREYEFTADNL
+2405 GEFREYEFTADNL
-2418 DLFIGYRIKI
+2418 DLFVGYRIKI

>member
-80 NPTSFGIDVSVYI
+80 NPTNFSIDVSVYI
-93 NYFVGKKI
+93 DYFVGKKI

-116 LPGGN
+116 LPDGN
-121 NVTDL
+121 NVKDL

-136 NNFKFNAFEDGESL
+136 NDFKFNLFKDGESL

-163 NSGTPFASLISTNA
+163 NSGTPFASLISSNA

-185 IANGVYFVRG
+185 IAKGVYFVRG

-205 ILDHYTNTPSYRV
+205 ILDNYTNTPSYRV

-224 LIITSKDDSSLHDN
+224 LIITAKDDKTLHDN

-252 FKINLSLTKKLLIDT
+252 FKINLSLTKKLLTDT

-281 KIKKIETQT
+281 KIKKIQTQT

-314 FIPSIHNSLNDRL
+314 FIPSVHNSLNNRL

-346 NDLMCVKI
+346 DDLMCVKI

-382 KTISGANVPFEMGN
+382 ETISGANVPFEMGN
-396 LLRINNVSGTPKF
+396 LLRVNNVSGTPKF
-409 NATIDLYDLRK
+409 NATIELYDLRK
-420 NSTSSPNGTKI
+420 DTTSTPNGTKI

-465 ITLNSSVSSSEVK
+465 ITLNSAVSSSDVK
-478 KTSFIK
+478 QTSFIK
-484 GKSSGASG
+484 GKSSDASG
-492 YATADGS
+492 YSTADVNGV
-499 GSETIYLRQTSGSFS
+499 TIYLRQTSGSFS

-534 TYSTDDIKSVC
+534 TYSTDDIKSVY
-545 QLTATSGYTIA
+545 QSTTTSGYAIA
-556 FIADSYLEKFSL
+556 FIADSYLEKFPL
-568 PNGVTSVNIDGS
+568 PNGVVSVNIDGS
-580 TGNTTA
+580 TGNTTS
-586 NGSIFAGIKVGS
+586 NGSIFTGIKVGS
-598 IVRYQEPGTTVET
+598 IIRYQESGSGITSET
-611 FNRVTEV
+611 FNRVTSV
-618 SSDGLSITLGTVTNV
+618 SSDGLSITLGTVTGV

-644 GLYNVLL
+644 GLYNVSL
-651 GLPTIRNNSAGFLYA
+651 GSPTIRNNTAGFLYA

-692 VASNSVS
+692 VSSNSVS

-729 IEPLTSDKFLLSGN
+729 IEPLTSDKFSLSGN
-743 TVTISGLTKSSDS
+743 TVTVSNLTKSTDS
-756 NSVINASL
+756 NSVINTSL

-776 SRSRSVNI
+776 NRSRSVNI

-855 SNAII
+855 TNAII

-870 AVARVVTN
+870 AVARVVTKP
-878 VSTNTLGIVYLNE
+878 STNTLGVVYLNE

-909 DIVSITEGKYK
+909 DIVSITEGRYK
-920 NLTSSY
+920 NLTTSY

-950 PSKQLLVIFDH
+950 PSKQLLVVFDH

-975 LSYDEQRFLTD
+975 LSYDEQRFSSD
-986 VPSIGSKGVR
+986 IPSIESKGVR

-1026 NDPKITLSPSESSL
+1026 NDPKITLSPNESSL

-1089 PPYLYNP
+1089 PPYLYNS
-1096 SDASIT
+1096 SDATIT
-1102 LVDNRRYTMRD
+1102 LIDNRRYTMRD

-1143 DAQGRDRFKTGFFV
+1143 DSEGKDRFKSGFFV

-1162 YSFIN
+1162 YSLIN
-1167 MDISRIQISESGSS
+1167 MDVSRIQVSQSGSS

-1194 TLKSQLAPARDL
+1194 TLKSQLAPAKDL
-1206 IDEELDLSANFEL
+1206 IDEELDLSTNFEL

-1235 KSIDWIEQPFATTME
+1235 KSVDWIEQPFATTQE
-1250 NVNPFHILEYIGS
+1250 NVNPFHILEYIGN

-1284 SVSVNLKLDL
+1284 SVSANLKLDL
-1294 GVISG
+1294 GLV
-1299 PNVNTVG
+1299 NVNDVNTTG
-1306 ESESTNGGWGRRTSD
+1306 ASTGGGNLVRYET
-1321 RVEVFDRSKV
+1321 EVFDRSKV
-1331 VTNSSSSTNATSE
+1331 VTNSSSSINQSTE
-1344 RIFLGSSADQ
+1344 RVFLGSSADQ

-1361 EFSVSALKAKTEFYH
+1361 EFSVSTLKAKTQFYH
-1376 FLDGNSAV
+1376 FLDGNSSV

-1477 AQGKYYGY
+1477 AQGKYHGY
-1485 VVKGMRLVGQTSGA
+1485 LIKGMRLVGQTSGA

-1506 RLVTDNY
+1506 RLISDNY

-1524 PNTDP
+1524 PNSNP

-1538 KKTFKLNSSATNEA
+1538 KKTFKLNSSTTNES

-1560 SSAEALYSSEGTV
+1560 SSAEALYTSEGTV
-1573 ETFENVITTTTT
+1573 ETFENVVTTTTT

-1593 VWKENVTHARYYD
+1593 VWKEYVTHARYYD

-1652 TVQIRTVEFG
+1652 RVEIRTVEFG
-1662 TPTRVVLGTPAVLR
+1662 TPTRTVLGTPAVLR

-1691 VVFPEPIY
+1691 VVFPAPIY
-1699 LPPGKQYAIVVIA
+1699 LAPGKQYAIVVIA

-1721 TAIMKKPT
+1721 TAVMKEKT
-1729 VNTASLPNA
+1729 INTASLPNA
-1738 DQVTYSRQFSLGRLY
+1738 DQVRYTRQFSLGRLY

-1761 TPSDDQDLKFK
+1761 TPSDMQDLKFK

-1794 SNGYIQKLNNNPLT
+1794 SNGYVQKLNNNPLT

-1820 STTLSNI
+1820 STTLSTI
-1827 LMPGRKVGENSA
+1827 LTPGRKVGESTVA
-1839 FTYRYGTIVGTGS
+1839 YTYGTIVGTGS

-1860 TGGKNYANDGNV
+1860 TGGKNYVNDSNV
-1872 GTFNITGKGSGLTL
+1872 STFNIIGNGSGLTL
-1886 DITTSNGVITGS
+1886 DITTSNGAITGT
-1898 PTIVSRGNGY
+1898 PTIVSRGHGY
-1908 AIGDVVGVVTS
+1908 AIGDVVGIVTS
-1919 TVGAGSG
+1919 TVGTGSG
-1926 TGADARITITGT
+1926 TGADAKITITGN
-1938 GNSIDTLYLTG
+1938 GSSIDTLYLTG
-1949 VQAGD
+1949 VQAQD
-1954 FTKNGSANLVYYNDS
+1954 FTKTGSANLVYYNDS
-1969 GIRVSLASTYI
+1969 GTRVSLGNTYI
-1980 TSSSVTSQ
+1980 TSSSVTPQ

-2026 PVVLTSE
+2026 PVVLISE

-2043 IGAGDTT
+2043 IGVGDTT
-2050 NFATFEGILV
+2050 NFATFEGISV

-2074 IEYSNVSSSGVL
+2074 VSYSNVSASGVL
-2086 TIVAGGRGIDSTI
+2086 TIVSGGRGIDSTI

-2113 LNSVSLRRINKTHDI
+2113 LNGVSLRRINKTHDI

-2138 YLQIDT
+2138 YLEIDT
-2144 SANGNYGINRSSDGS
+2144 SANGNGTNRSADGS
-2159 LTGAPQL
+2159 FTGAPQL
-2166 SFASQQTS
+2166 SFTSQQTT

-2206 ANIRSVTGTSIGGNE
+2206 ANIRSVTGTSIGGDE
-2221 TSFLDVGF
+2221 TSFLDLGF

-2259 PRNKSFTT
+2259 PRKKSFTT

-2295 IDSPISD
+2295 INSPISD
-2302 YASDGRVNSISYD
+2302 YASDGQVNSILYD

-2344 KSSDFRVLYSLD
+2344 ESSDFRVLYSLD
-2356 RADSSEISQS
+2356 RADSSEISQA
-2366 FELFPGYDNLRYNDN
+2366 FELFPGYDYATYIGNDG
-2381 NQYVSIDSSKN
+2381 YLISDPSKN
-2392 NGRPDINVPSSLN
+2392 TGRPDVKVSSSLN
-2405 EEFREYEFTADNL
+2405 GEFREYEFTADNL
-2418 DLFIGYRIKI
+2418 DLFVGYRIKI

>member
-50 ESFGSHMFKEG
+50 ESFGGHIFKEG
-61 SMVIPGNI
+61 SMVIPGNV

-80 NPTSFGIDVSVYI
+80 NSTNLGIDVSVYI
-93 NYFVGKKI
+93 NYFIGKKI

-116 LPGGN
+116 LPDGN

-136 NNFKFNAFEDGESL
+136 NNFKFNPFEDGESL
-150 SANETV
+150 FANETV

-163 NSGTPFASLISTNA
+163 NSGTPFASLVSSNA

-185 IANGVYFVRG
+185 IAKGVYFVRG

-218 GLKIDE
+218 GLKVDE
-224 LIITSKDDSSLHDN
+224 LIITSKDDKTLYDN

-252 FKINLSLTKKLLIDT
+252 FKINLTLTKKPLTDT
-267 NDTDFIELLRVQDG
+267 NDTNFIELLRVQDG

-314 FIPSIHNSLNDRL
+314 FIASIHNSLNDRL

-346 NDLMCVKI
+346 DDLMCVKI

-361 KGYDVTTTG
+361 KGYDVTTIG

-382 KTISGANVPFEMGN
+382 ETINSANVPFEMGN
-396 LLRINNVSGTPKF
+396 ILRINNVSGTPKF
-409 NATIDLYDLRK
+409 GSTIDLYDLRK

-465 ITLNSSVSSSEVK
+465 ITLNSAVSSSELK

-492 YATADGS
+492 YATVDGS
-499 GSETIYLRQTSGSFS
+499 GSAVVYLRQTSGSFS
-514 VGEQIQLDGVDFPR
+514 IGEQIQLDGIDFPR

-545 QLTATSGYTIA
+545 QPTTTSGYAIA
-556 FIADSYLEKFSL
+556 FIADSYLENFPL
-568 PNGVTSVNIDGS
+568 PNGIITVNIDGS
-580 TGNTTA
+580 TGNTTS
-586 NGSIFAGIKVGS
+586 NGSIFTGIKVGS
-598 IVRYQEPGTTVET
+598 ILRYKEPGSTIET
-611 FNRVTEV
+611 FNRVSEV
-618 SSDGLSITLGTVTNV
+618 SSDGLSITVESTTSV

-644 GLYNVLL
+644 GQYDVSI
-651 GLPTIRNNSAGFLYA
+651 GSPTIRNNTSGFLYA

-678 SGSNLSVSSQITKN
+678 SGSNLSISSQITKN
-692 VASNSVS
+692 VSSNSLTFS
-699 FNTSDFSGITNS
+699 TSDFTGITSS
-711 FLQAFDE
+711 FLQTFDE

-729 IEPLTSDKFLLSGN
+729 IEPLTSDKFSLSGN
-743 TVTISGLTKSSDS
+743 TVTISNLTKSTDTGSI
-756 NSVINASL
+756 VNASL

-776 SRSRSVNI
+776 SRSRIINI
-784 TLSKYAQSGSNGSS
+784 TLSKYVQSGSNSS
-798 SINDGLTYNRFY
+798 SSLNDGLTYNRFY

-816 EQICLN
+816 EEICLN
-822 YPDVAKVLAI
+822 YPDVAKILAV
-832 YESFDTSAPTLDQI
+832 YESFDTNAPVLDQI

-855 SNAII
+855 ANAII

-878 VSTNTLGIVYLNE
+878 ASTNILGIVYLNE
-891 NKFSAGESVS
+891 NKFSAGESVI

-926 KLDKGQKEQY
+926 RLDKGQKEQY
-936 YDYSRIIRNDNNIE
+936 YDYSRIIRTDNNTE
-950 PSKQLLVIFDH
+950 PSKKLLIVFDH

-975 LSYDEQRFLTD
+975 LSYDEQRFLSD
-986 VPSIGSKGVR
+986 IPSIGSKGVR

-1011 STTKSPFDFESRVFT
+1011 STTKSPFDFDSRTFT
-1026 NDPKITLSPSESSL
+1026 NDPRVILSPNESSL
-1040 IGYDYYLPRI
+1040 IGYEYYLARI

-1089 PPYLYNP
+1089 PPYLYRP
-1096 SDASIT
+1096 SDAKIT

-1113 IGSIENRVGNLE
+1113 IGLIENRVKNLE
-1125 RVTSLTLLESST
+1125 RVTSLSLLETST

-1143 DAQGRDRFKTGFFV
+1143 DAEGRDRFKSGFFV

-1162 YSFIN
+1162 YNLIN
-1167 MDISRIQISESGSS
+1167 MDVSKIQISQSESS
-1181 ISGNELRPIISRN
+1181 IGGNELRPIISRN
-1194 TLKSQLAPARDL
+1194 SLKSQLAPARDL
-1206 IDEELDLSANFEL
+1206 IDEELDLSSNFEL

-1229 VVTLKY
+1229 IVTLKY
-1235 KSIDWIEQPFATTME
+1235 NSVGWIEQPFATTQE
-1250 NVNPFHILEYIGS
+1250 NVNPFHILEYIGN

-1284 SVSVNLKLDL
+1284 STIVNLKMDL
-1294 GVISG
+1294 GIV
-1299 PNVNTVG
+1299 NVNDVRTRGASVG
-1306 ESESTNGGWGRRTSD
+1306 SGS
-1321 RVEVFDRSKV
+1321 RVTIETEVFDRSNV
-1331 VTNSSSSTNATSE
+1331 VTNSSSTTNVSTE
-1344 RIFLGSSADQ
+1344 RVFLGSSVDQ

-1361 EFSVSALKAKTEFYH
+1361 EFSVSALKPKTQFYH
-1376 FLDGNSAV
+1376 FLDGNSSV
-1384 DFIPK
+1384 DFVPK
-1389 LLEIANDSTLQN
+1389 LVEIANDATLQN
-1401 YGSSKQFNV
+1401 YGSSKQFQV
-1410 GETVIGTYGGQDLIT
+1410 GETVVGTYGGQDLIT

-1463 SKVLNIDTYSLCEE
+1463 SKVLNVDTYSLCEE
-1477 AQGKYYGY
+1477 AQGKYRGY
-1485 VVKGMRLVGQTSGA
+1485 LVKGMRLVGQTSGA

-1506 RLVTDNY
+1506 RLITDNY

-1538 KKTFKLNSSATNEA
+1538 KKTFKLNSSSTNEV

-1560 SSAEALYSSEGTV
+1560 SSAEAIYSSEGIV
-1573 ETFENVITTTTT
+1573 ETFENVVTTTTT
-1585 NVETTQTQ
+1585 NLETTQTQ
-1593 VWKENVTHARYYD
+1593 VWKEYVTRARYYD

-1637 VDLYFATKDSGNNPV
+1637 VDLYFATKDTGNNPV
-1652 TVQIRTVEFG
+1652 RVEIRTVEFG
-1662 TPTRVVLGTPAVLR
+1662 TPTRSVLGTPAILR
-1676 PEDISISDNAEVATH
+1676 PEDISISNNAEVATH

-1699 LPPGKQYAIVVIA
+1699 LAPGRQYAIVIIA

-1721 TAIMKKPT
+1721 TAVMKEKT
-1729 VNTASLPNA
+1729 VNTASLPDA

-1761 TPSDDQDLKFK
+1761 TPSDMQDLKFK
-1772 LYKAEFTSDTGTAFF
+1772 LYKAEFTSNTGTAFF
-1787 YNPTLDE
+1787 YNPSLDE
-1794 SNGYIQKLNNNPLT
+1794 SNGYVQKLNNNPLT

-1820 STTLSNI
+1820 STTLSTI
-1827 LMPGRKVGENSA
+1827 LTPGRKVGESTIA
-1839 FTYRYGTIVGTGS
+1839 YRYGTIVGTGS

-1860 TGGKNYANDGNV
+1860 TGGKNYVSDSNV
-1872 GTFNITGKGSGLTL
+1872 STFNITGNGSGLTL
-1886 DITTSNGVITGS
+1886 NISVTDGVISGT
-1898 PTIVSRGNGY
+1898 PTIVSTGSGY
-1908 AIGDVVGVVTS
+1908 AVGDVVGIVTS
-1919 TVGAGSG
+1919 TVGTGSG
-1926 TGADARITITGT
+1926 TGSGAVITITGN

-1949 VQAGD
+1949 VQAED
-1954 FTKNGSANLVYYNDS
+1954 FTKNGSANLVYYDNS
-1969 GIRVSLASTYI
+1969 GTRVSLANTYI

-2011 NTNQLT
+2011 NTNQVL
-2017 LKNVQSSTS
+2017 LKNVESSIA

-2033 LLAENITSIS
+2033 LLSENITSIS
-2043 IGAGDTT
+2043 IGAGDTS
-2050 NFATFEGILV
+2050 NFATFEGIPV
-2060 SPTNPGYVKINNEI
+2060 GPTNPGYVKINNEI
-2074 IEYSNVSSSGVL
+2074 IAYSGVSASGVL
-2086 TIVAGGRGIDSTI
+2086 TIISGGRGVDSTI
-2099 VSTHPINSLMYKYE
+2099 ISTHPINSLMYKYE
-2113 LNSVSLRRINKTHDI
+2113 LNGVSLRRINKTHDI
-2128 SDLNI
+2128 SDINI

-2138 YLQIDT
+2138 YLEIDT
-2144 SANGNYGINRSSDGS
+2144 SANGNYGINRSTDGS
-2159 LTGAPQL
+2159 FTGAPQL
-2166 SFASQQTS
+2166 SFISNQTV
-2174 GGSGVLATENIQFNA
+2174 GGSKILATENIQFNA

-2198 PGSTTFVN
+2198 PGSATSVD
-2206 ANIRSVTGTSIGGNE
+2206 AKIRSVSGTSISGNE
-2221 TSFLDVGF
+2221 TSFLDKGF
-2229 EPVQLGQLNN
+2229 EPIQLGQLNN
-2239 LNSTRIVCSKVN
+2239 LNSTRIVCSKIN
-2251 ESIKLTNL
+2251 ESTKLTNL

-2267 GITFSTKDKNLSPV
+2267 GITFTTTDKNLSPA

-2295 IDSPISD
+2295 INKPVSD
-2302 YASDGRVNSISYD
+2302 YASDGRVNSIIYD
-2315 PHVAAYVSKTI
+2315 PHVATYVSNTI
-2326 SLSNPAKCLK
+2326 TLSNPSKCLK
-2336 VILSAYRH
+2336 VILSAYCH
-2344 KSSDFRVLYSLD
+2344 ESSDFRVLYSLD

-2366 FELFPGYDNLRYNDN
+2366 FELFPGYDNITYISNDG
-2381 NQYVSIDSSKN
+2381 YSILDSSKN
-2392 NGRPDINVPSSLN
+2392 SGRPDNKVSSSLN
-2405 EEFREYEFTADNL
+2405 GEFKEYQFTADNL

-2443 LRTLAVR
+2443 LRTIALR

>member
-80 NPTSFGIDVSVYI
+80 NPTNFGIDVSVYI

-109 AIIQYVA
+109 AIIQHIA
-116 LPGGN
+116 LPDGN

-163 NSGTPFASLISTNA
+163 NSGTPFASLISSNA

-185 IANGVYFVRG
+185 IAKGVYFIRG

-218 GLKIDE
+218 GLKVDE
-224 LIITSKDDSSLHDN
+224 LIVTSKDDSTLYDN

-252 FKINLSLTKKLLIDT
+252 FKINLSLTKKLLTDT

-314 FIPSIHNSLNDRL
+314 FIPSVHNSLNDRL
-327 GNNGIFFSN
+327 GNNGIFFNN

-346 NDLMCVKI
+346 DDLMCIKI

-370 TTILDVDKPRDK
+370 TTILDIDKPRDK
-382 KTISGANVPFEMGN
+382 ETITSANVPFEMGN
-396 LLRINNVSGTPKF
+396 LLRVNNVSGTPKF

-465 ITLNSSVSSSEVK
+465 ITLNSTISSSDLK

-499 GSETIYLRQTSGSFS
+499 GVVEVYLRQTSGSFS
-514 VGEQIQLDGVDFPR
+514 VGEQIELDGVNFPR

-534 TYSTDDIKSVC
+534 TYSTDDIKSIY
-545 QLTATSGYTIA
+545 QSTATSGYTIA
-556 FIADSYLEKFSL
+556 FIADSYLEKFTL
-568 PNGVTSVNIDGS
+568 PNGVISVNIDGS
-580 TGNTTA
+580 TGSTTA
-586 NGSIFAGIKVGS
+586 NGSIFTGIKVGS
-598 IVRYQEPGTTVET
+598 IIRYQEPGATIET

-618 SSDGLSITLGTVTNV
+618 SSDGLSITLSAITSV

-644 GLYNVLL
+644 GLYNVSV
-651 GLPTIRNNSAGFLYA
+651 GTPTIRNSTSGFLYA

-678 SGSNLSVSSQITKN
+678 SGSNLSISSQISKN
-692 VASNSVS
+692 VSSNSLS
-699 FNTSDFSGITNS
+699 FSTSDFTGITSS
-711 FLQAFDE
+711 FLQTFDE

-729 IEPLTSDKFLLSGN
+729 IEPLTSDKFSLSGN
-743 TVTISGLTKSSDS
+743 TVTVSNLTKSTDTGSI
-756 NSVINASL
+756 VNASL
-764 IKNGITSKKKEY
+764 IKNGINSKKKEY
-776 SRSRSVNI
+776 NRSRIVNI
-784 TLSKYAQSGSNGSS
+784 TLSKYTQSGSNGSS

-816 EQICLN
+816 EEICLN

-832 YESFDTSAPTLDQI
+832 YESFNTSAPVLDQI

-855 SNAII
+855 TNAII

-878 VSTNTLGIVYLNE
+878 ASANTLGIVYLNE
-891 NKFSAGESVS
+891 NKFSAGESVI
-901 FEESNITT
+901 FEESNIST
-909 DIVSITEGKYK
+909 DIVAITEGKYK
-920 NLTSSY
+920 NLTFSY

-950 PSKQLLVIFDH
+950 PSKQLLVVFDH

-975 LSYDEQRFLTD
+975 ISYDEQRFLSD
-986 VPSIGSKGVR
+986 IPSIGSKGVR

-1011 STTKSPFDFESRVFT
+1011 STTKSPFDFDSRTFT
-1026 NDPKITLSPSESSL
+1026 NDPRIILSPNESSL
-1040 IGYDYYLPRI
+1040 IGYDYYLARI
-1050 DKLYVNKFGVLLLQ
+1050 DKLYVNKFGQLLLQ
-1064 KGVSAKSPKP
+1064 RGVSAKLPKP

-1089 PPYLYNP
+1089 PPYLYRS
-1096 SDASIT
+1096 SDAKISI
-1102 LVDNRRYTMRD
+1102 VDNRRYTMRD
-1113 IGSIENRVGNLE
+1113 IGTIENRVENLE
-1125 RVTSLTLLESST
+1125 RITSLSLLEVST

-1143 DAQGRDRFKTGFFV
+1143 DAEGKDRFKSGFFV

-1162 YSFIN
+1162 YSLIN
-1167 MDISRIQISESGSS
+1167 MDVSRIQVSQSGPS
-1181 ISGNELRPIISRN
+1181 IGGNELRPIISRN
-1194 TLKSQLAPARDL
+1194 TLKSQLAPAKNL
-1206 IDEELDLSANFEL
+1206 IDEELDLSTNFEL

-1235 KSIDWIEQPFATTME
+1235 NSVGWIEQPFATTQE
-1250 NVNPFHILEYIGS
+1250 NVNPFHILEYIGN

-1284 SVSVNLKLDL
+1284 STTVNLKLDL
-1294 GVISG
+1294 GIS
-1299 PNVNTVG
+1299 NLNDVYTTG
-1306 ESESTNGGWGRRTSD
+1306 ESTGGGNLVTYET
-1321 RVEVFDRSKV
+1321 EVFDRSRV
-1331 VTNSSSSTNATSE
+1331 ATNSFSSTNASTE
-1344 RIFLGSSADQ
+1344 RVFLGSSADQ

-1361 EFSVSALKAKTEFYH
+1361 EFSVSSLKAKTQFYH
-1376 FLDGNSAV
+1376 FLDGNSSV
-1384 DFIPK
+1384 DFVPK
-1389 LLEIANDSTLQN
+1389 LVEIANDATLQN

-1436 QFNSPSKT
+1436 QFNSASKT

-1463 SKVLNIDTYSLCEE
+1463 SKVLNVDTYSLCEE
-1477 AQGKYYGY
+1477 AQGKYNGY
-1485 VVKGMRLVGQTSGA
+1485 LVKGMRLVGQTSGA

-1506 RLVTDNY
+1506 RLISDNY

-1538 KKTFKLNSSATNEA
+1538 KKTFKLNSSATNET
-1552 PLPGNKDL
+1552 PLTGNKDL
-1560 SSAEALYSSEGTV
+1560 SSAEALYTSEGTV
-1573 ETFENVITTTTT
+1573 ETFENVVTTTTT
-1585 NVETTQTQ
+1585 TTETTQTQ
-1593 VWKENVTHARYYD
+1593 VWKEYVTHARYYD

-1652 TVQIRTVEFG
+1652 RVEIRTVEFG
-1662 TPTRVVLGTPAVLR
+1662 TPTRSVLGTPAVLR

-1691 VVFPEPIY
+1691 VVFPSPIY
-1699 LPPGKQYAIVVIA
+1699 LAPGKQYAIVVIA

-1721 TAIMKKPT
+1721 TAVMKEKT
-1729 VNTASLPNA
+1729 VNTASLPDA
-1738 DQVTYSRQFSLGRLY
+1738 DQVRYTRQFSLGRLY

-1761 TPSDDQDLKFK
+1761 TPSDMQDLKFK

-1794 SNGYIQKLNNNPLT
+1794 SNGYVQKLNNNPLT

-1820 STTLSNI
+1820 STFLSNI
-1827 LMPGRKVGENSA
+1827 LTPGRKVGESTVA
-1839 FTYRYGTIVGTGS
+1839 YRYGTIVGTGS

-1860 TGGKNYANDGNV
+1860 TGGKNYTNDSDV
-1872 GTFNITGKGSGLTL
+1872 GTFNITGQGSGLTL
-1886 DITTSNGVITGS
+1886 NITTSNGVITGT
-1898 PTIVSRGNGY
+1898 PTIVSRGHGY
-1908 AIGDVVGVVTS
+1908 AVGDVVGIITS
-1919 TVGAGSG
+1919 TVGTGSG
-1926 TGADARITITGT
+1926 TGADARVTITGN

-1949 VQAGD
+1949 VQAED
-1954 FTKNGSANLVYYNDS
+1954 FTKTGSANLVYYNDS
-1969 GIRVSLASTYI
+1969 GTRVSLGNTYI

-1988 TSPTDTNSGN
+1988 INPTDTNSGN

-2017 LKNVQSSTS
+2017 LKNVQSSIS

-2050 NFATFEGILV
+2050 NFATFEGVPV
-2060 SPTNPGYVKINNEI
+2060 SANNTGYVKINNEI
-2074 IEYSNVSSSGVL
+2074 IEYSNVSASGVL

-2113 LNSVSLRRINKTHDI
+2113 LNGVSLRRINKTHDI

-2144 SANGNYGINRSSDGS
+2144 LANGINRSTDGS
-2159 LTGAPQL
+2159 LANYPQL
-2166 SFASQQTS
+2166 SFTSQQTA

-2198 PGSTTFVN
+2198 PGSTTFVD

-2229 EPVQLGQLNN
+2229 EPVQLGQLNSF
-2239 LNSTRIVCSKVN
+2239 NSTRIVCSKVN
-2251 ESIKLTNL
+2251 ESIKLSNL

-2267 GITFSTKDKNLSPV
+2267 GIKFSTKDKNLSPV

-2295 IDSPISD
+2295 INSPVSD
-2302 YASDGRVNSISYD
+2302 YASNGQVNSILYD

-2344 KSSDFRVLYSLD
+2344 ESSDFRVLYSLD
-2356 RADSSEISQS
+2356 RADSSEIAQS
-2366 FELFPGYDNLRYNDN
+2366 FELFPGYDNIKYINNDG
-2381 NQYVSIDSSKN
+2381 YSILDPSKN
-2392 NGRPDINVPSSLN
+2392 SGRPDINVPSSLN
-2405 EEFREYEFTADNL
+2405 GEFREYEFTADNL
-2418 DLFIGYRIKI
+2418 DLFTGYRIKI
-2428 VMSGTNQAYVPRIKQ
+2428 VMSGTNQAYAPRIKQ
-2443 LRTLAVR
+2443 LRTIAVR

>member
-61 SMVIPGNI
+61 SVVIPGNI

-80 NPTSFGIDVSVYI
+80 NPTNFGIDVSIYI
-93 NYFVGKKI
+93 DYFVGKKI

-116 LPGGN
+116 LPDGN

-150 SANETV
+150 SANETI
-156 VYGNTTI
+156 VYGNTVI

-185 IANGVYFVRG
+185 IATGVYFVRG

-224 LIITSKDDSSLHDN
+224 LIITSKDDSSLYDN

-252 FKINLSLTKKLLIDT
+252 FKINLSLTKKPLTDK

-314 FIPSIHNSLNDRL
+314 FIPSVHDSLNNRL

-346 NDLMCVKI
+346 DDLMCVKI

-382 KTISGANVPFEMGN
+382 ETISGANVPFEMGN
-396 LLRINNVSGTPKF
+396 LLRVNNVSGTPKF

-420 NSTSSPNGTKI
+420 DSTSNTPGGGTKI

-465 ITLNSSVSSSEVK
+465 ITLNSVVSSSEVK
-478 KTSFIK
+478 KSSFIK

-492 YATADGS
+492 YATVDGS
-499 GSETIYLRQTSGSFS
+499 GIAEVYLRQTSGSFS

-534 TYSTDDIKSVC
+534 TYSTDDIKSVY
-545 QLTATSGYTIA
+545 QTTTVSEYTIA
-556 FIADSYLEKFSL
+556 FIADSYLEKFPL
-568 PNGVTSVNIDGS
+568 PNGVVSVNIDGS

-586 NGSIFAGIKVGS
+586 NGSIFTGIKVGS
-598 IVRYQEPGTTVET
+598 IVRYQEPGTTIET
-611 FNRVTEV
+611 FNRVTSV
-618 SSDGLSITLGTVTNV
+618 SSDGLSITLGTVTSV

-644 GLYNVLL
+644 GLYNVSL
-651 GLPTIRNNSAGFLYA
+651 GSPTIRNNTAGFLYA

-692 VASNSVS
+692 VSSNSVS

-729 IEPLTSDKFLLSGN
+729 IEPLTSDKFSLSGN
-743 TVTISGLTKSSDS
+743 TVTVSNLTKSTDN

-776 SRSRSVNI
+776 NRSRSVSI
-784 TLSKYAQSGSNGSS
+784 TLSKYAQSGSNESS

-846 EFSASANVS
+846 EFSASANVTT
-855 SNAII
+855 NAII
-860 GENILGNSSK
+860 GENILGNLSK
-870 AVARVVTN
+870 AVARVVTKP
-878 VSTNTLGIVYLNE
+878 STNTLGVVYLNE

-909 DIVSITEGKYK
+909 DIISITEGKYK
-920 NLTSSY
+920 NLTTSY

-936 YDYSRIIRNDNNIE
+936 YDYSRIVRNDNSIE
-950 PSKQLLVIFDH
+950 PSKQLLVVFDH

-975 LSYDEQRFLTD
+975 LSYDEQRFSSD
-986 VPSIGSKGVR
+986 IPSIESKGVR

-1026 NDPKITLSPSESSL
+1026 NDPKITLSPNESSL

-1064 KGVSAKSPKP
+1064 KGVSAKSPKS

-1089 PPYLYNP
+1089 PPYLYNS
-1096 SDASIT
+1096 SDATIT
-1102 LVDNRRYTMRD
+1102 LIDNRRYTMRD

-1162 YSFIN
+1162 YSLID
-1167 MDISRIQISESGSS
+1167 MDVSRIQVSQSGSS
-1181 ISGNELRPIISRN
+1181 IGGNELRPIISRN

-1235 KSIDWIEQPFATTME
+1235 KSVDWIEQPFATTQE
-1250 NVNPFHILEYIGS
+1250 NVNPFHILEYIGN

-1294 GVISG
+1294 GLV
-1299 PNVNTVG
+1299 NVNDVNTTG
-1306 ESESTNGGWGRRTSD
+1306 ASTGGGNLVRYET
-1321 RVEVFDRSKV
+1321 EVFDRSKV
-1331 VTNSSSSTNATSE
+1331 VTNSSSSKNATSE
-1344 RIFLGSSADQ
+1344 RIFLGSSVDQ

-1361 EFSVSALKAKTEFYH
+1361 EFSVSALKAKTQFYH
-1376 FLDGNSAV
+1376 FLDGNSSV

-1410 GETVIGTYGGQDLIT
+1410 GETVVGTYGGQDLIT

-1524 PNTDP
+1524 PNTNP

-1538 KKTFKLNSSATNEA
+1538 KKTFKLNSSSTNES

-1560 SSAEALYSSEGTV
+1560 SSAETLYTSEGTI
-1573 ETFENVITTTTT
+1573 ETFENVVTTTTT

-1593 VWKENVTHARYYD
+1593 VWKEYVTHARYYD
-1606 PLAQTFAVGG
+1606 PLAQTFVVGG

-1652 TVQIRTVEFG
+1652 RVEIRTVEFG
-1662 TPTRVVLGTPAVLR
+1662 TPTRTVLGTPAVLR

-1691 VVFPEPIY
+1691 VVFPSPIY
-1699 LPPGKQYAIVVIA
+1699 LSPGKQYAIVVIA

-1721 TAIMKKPT
+1721 TAVMKEKT
-1729 VNTASLPNA
+1729 VNTASLPAA
-1738 DQVTYSRQFSLGRLY
+1738 DQVRYTQQFSLGRLY

-1761 TPSDDQDLKFK
+1761 TPSDMQDLKFK

-1794 SNGYIQKLNNNPLT
+1794 SNGYVQKLNNNPLT

-1820 STTLSNI
+1820 STSLSTI
-1827 LMPGRKVGENSA
+1827 LTPGRKVGENTI
-1839 FTYRYGTIVGTGS
+1839 TYRYGTIVGTGS

-1860 TGGKNYANDGNV
+1860 TGGKNYVNDSNV
-1872 GTFNITGKGSGLTL
+1872 STFNITGNGSGLTL
-1886 DITTSNGVITGS
+1886 DITTSNGAITGT
-1898 PTIVSRGNGY
+1898 PTIVSRGHGY
-1908 AIGDVVGVVTS
+1908 AVGDVVGIITS
-1919 TVGAGSG
+1919 TVGTGSG
-1926 TGADARITITGT
+1926 TGADAKITITGN
-1938 GNSIDTLYLTG
+1938 GSSIDTLYLTG
-1949 VQAGD
+1949 VQAED
-1954 FTKNGSANLVYYNDS
+1954 FTKTGSANLVYYNDS
-1969 GIRVSLASTYI
+1969 GTRVSLGNTYI

-1988 TSPTDTNSGN
+1988 TSPTDANSGN

-2033 LLAENITSIS
+2033 LLAENVTSIS

-2050 NFATFEGILV
+2050 NFSTFEGISV

-2074 IEYSNVSSSGVL
+2074 VSYSGVSASGIL
-2086 TIVAGGRGIDSTI
+2086 TIVSGGRGIDSTI

-2113 LNSVSLRRINKTHDI
+2113 LNGVSLRRINKTHDI

-2138 YLQIDT
+2138 YLEIDT
-2144 SANGNYGINRSSDGS
+2144 SANGNGVNRSTDGS
-2159 LTGAPQL
+2159 FTSAPQL
-2166 SFASQQTS
+2166 SFTSQQTV

-2259 PRNKSFTT
+2259 SRKKSFTT
-2267 GITFSTKDKNLSPV
+2267 GIIFSTKDKNLSPV

-2295 IDSPISD
+2295 INSPISD
-2302 YASDGRVNSISYD
+2302 YASDGQVNSILYD

-2326 SLSNPAKCLK
+2326 LLSNPAKCLK

-2344 KSSDFRVLYSLD
+2344 ESSDFRVLYSLH

-2392 NGRPDINVPSSLN
+2392 SGRSDINVPSSLN
-2405 EEFREYEFTADNL
+2405 GEFREYEFTADNL
-2418 DLFIGYRIKI
+2418 DLFVGYRIKI

>member
-14 DDFNSEKNYYK
+14 DDFDSEKNFYK
-25 VLFNPGRPVQAREL
+25 VLFNPGRPVQSREL

-50 ESFGSHMFKEG
+50 ESFGSHVFKEG

-80 NPTSFGIDVSVYI
+80 NPTNFGIDVSVYI
-93 NYFVGKKI
+93 DYFVGKKI

-116 LPGGN
+116 LPDGN
-121 NVTDL
+121 NVEDL

-136 NNFKFNAFEDGESL
+136 NNFTFNPFENGESL
-150 SANETV
+150 SADENII
-156 VYGNTTI
+156 YGNTTI
-163 NSGTPFASLISTNA
+163 NAGTPFASLILTNA

-185 IANGVYFVRG
+185 IAKGVYFVRG
-195 YFANVESDTL
+195 YFANVDSDTL

-218 GLKIDE
+218 GLKVDE
-224 LIITSKDDSSLHDN
+224 LIITAKDDKTLLDN

-252 FKINLSLTKKLLIDT
+252 FKINLSLTKKLLTDT

-281 KIKKIETQT
+281 KIKKIEAQT

-314 FIPSIHNSLNDRL
+314 FIPSVHNSLNDRL

-336 EKTDQGNTPS
+336 EKTDQANTPS
-346 NDLMCVKI
+346 DDLMCVKI

-382 KTISGANVPFEMGN
+382 ASVLGANVPFEMGN
-396 LLRINNVSGTPKF
+396 LLRVNNVSGTPKF
-409 NATIDLYDLRK
+409 KSTIDLYDLRK
-420 NSTSSPNGTKI
+420 DSTSGSPGGGTKI

-447 NASTKWDLY
+447 NESTNWDLY

-465 ITLNSSVSSSEVK
+465 ITLNSTVSLAELP

-492 YATADGS
+492 YATANGS
-499 GSETIYLRQTSGSFS
+499 GSAVIYLRQTSGSFS
-514 VGEQIQLDGVDFPR
+514 VGEQIQISGLDFPR
-528 TIKSVQ
+528 TIKEIQV
-534 TYSTDDIKSVC
+534 YSTDDIKSVY
-545 QLTATSGYTIA
+545 QSTTTSGYASA
-556 FIADSYLEKFSL
+556 FVADSYLEKFAL
-568 PNGVTSVNIDGS
+568 PNGIVQVNIDGS
-580 TGNTTA
+580 TGTTTS
-586 NGSIFAGIKVGS
+586 NGSDFTGIKVGS
-598 IVRYQEPGTTVET
+598 ILRYKEPGSSVET
-611 FNRVTEV
+611 FNTVSQV
-618 SSDGLSITLGTVTNV
+618 SSDGLSITVVSTTSV

-644 GLYNVLL
+644 GQYNVSI
-651 GLPTIRNNSAGFLYA
+651 GAPTIRNNTAGFLYA
-666 ELPDKNIASVNL
+666 ELPDKNVASVNL
-678 SGSNLSVSSQITKN
+678 SGSNLSISSQITKN
-692 VASNSVS
+692 VSSSSVT
-699 FNTSDFSGITNS
+699 FTTSDFTGITSS
-711 FLQAFDE
+711 FLQTFDE
-718 ERYSIHYSDGV
+718 ERYSIHYSDGLV
-729 IEPLTSDKFLLSGN
+729 EPLTSDKFSLSGN
-743 TVTISGLTKSSDS
+743 TVTVSNLTKSTDTG
-756 NSVINASL
+756 SVINASL
-764 IKNGITSKKKEY
+764 IKNGINSKKKEY
-776 SRSRSVNI
+776 SRSRTINI
-784 TLSKYAQSGSNGSS
+784 TLSKYAESGSNGSS
-798 SINDGLTYNRFY
+798 SLNDGLTYNKFY

-816 EQICLN
+816 EEICLK
-822 YPDVAKVLAI
+822 YPDVSKVLAI
-832 YESFDTSAPTLDQI
+832 YESFDTSAPVLDQI
-846 EFSASANVS
+846 EFSASANVTA
-855 SNAII
+855 NAII

-870 AVARVVTN
+870 AVARVVTKPSSN
-878 VSTNTLGIVYLNE
+878 ILGVVYLNE
-891 NKFSAGESVS
+891 NKLSAGESVS

-920 NLTSSY
+920 NLTTSY

-936 YDYSRIIRNDNNIE
+936 YDYSRIIKNDNTTQ
-950 PSKQLLVIFDH
+950 PSKQLLIVFDH

-975 LSYDEQRFLTD
+975 SSYDEQRFLSD
-986 VPSIGSKGVR
+986 IPSIGSKGVR

-1003 RPRVPVFS
+1003 RPRVSLFS
-1011 STTKSPFDFESRVFT
+1011 ATDKSPFDFDSRTFT
-1026 NDPKITLSPSESSL
+1026 NDPKIILSPNESSL
-1040 IGYDYYLPRI
+1040 IGYEYYLARI

-1083 IATITL
+1083 IASITL
-1089 PPYLYNP
+1089 PPYLYRP
-1096 SDASIT
+1096 SDAVIT

-1143 DAQGRDRFKTGFFV
+1143 DAEGKDRFKSGFFV

-1162 YSFIN
+1162 YSLIN
-1167 MDISRIQISESGSS
+1167 MDVSRIQVSQSGSS
-1181 ISGNELRPIISRN
+1181 IGGNELRPIISRN
-1194 TLKSQLAPARDL
+1194 TLKSQLAPASSTT
-1206 IDEELDLSANFEL
+1206 DETLDLSANFEL

-1235 KSIDWIEQPFATTME
+1235 KSVDWIEQPFATTQE
-1250 NVNPFHILEYIGS
+1250 NVNPFHILEYIGN

-1279 ADRQV
+1279 ANREV
-1284 SVSVNLKLDL
+1284 SISTNIKLDL

-1299 PNVNTVG
+1299 PDVRTVG
-1306 ESESTNGGWGRRTSD
+1306 ASESIRGGWGRRTSD
-1321 RVEVFDRSKV
+1321 RVEVFDRSNTI
-1331 VTNSSSSTNATSE
+1331 TNSSSSTNVSTE
-1344 RIFLGSSADQ
+1344 RVFLGSSVEQ

-1361 EFSVSALKAKTEFYH
+1361 EFSVSNLKSKTQFYH
-1376 FLDGNSAV
+1376 FLDGNSSV
-1384 DFIPK
+1384 DFVPK
-1389 LLEIANDSTLQN
+1389 LVEIANDRTLQN
-1401 YGSSKQFNV
+1401 YGSSKQFEV

-1436 QFNSPSKT
+1436 QFNSPSKK

-1477 AQGKYYGY
+1477 AQGKYHGY
-1485 VVKGMRLVGQTSGA
+1485 LIKGMRLVGQASGA

-1506 RLVTDNY
+1506 RLISDNY
-1513 GDLIGTFFLKD
+1513 GDLIGTFFLKN

-1538 KKTFKLNSSATNEA
+1538 KKTFKVSSSATNEV

-1560 SSAEALYSSEGTV
+1560 SSAETLYTSEGTV
-1573 ETFENVITTTTT
+1573 ETFENVVTTTTT
-1585 NVETTQTQ
+1585 TVETTQTQ
-1593 VWKENVTHARYYD
+1593 TWKEYVSHARYYD

-1616 KIEAPSAINTNDDSN
+1616 KIEAPSAINTNDDAN
-1631 GAFVTA
+1631 GAFITA

-1652 TVQIRTVEFG
+1652 RVEIRTVEFG
-1662 TPTRVVLGTPAVLR
+1662 TPTRTVLGTPAVLR
-1676 PEDISISDNAEVATH
+1676 PEDISISNNAEVATH
-1691 VVFPEPIY
+1691 VVFPSPIY
-1699 LPPGKQYAIVVIA
+1699 LAPGKQYAVVIIA

-1721 TAIMKKPT
+1721 TAVMKEKT
-1729 VNTASLPNA
+1729 VNTASLPDA
-1738 DQVTYSRQFSLGRLY
+1738 DQQRYTKQFALGRLY

-1761 TPSDDQDLKFK
+1761 TPSDYQDLKFK
-1772 LYKAEFTSDTGTAFF
+1772 LYKAEFESTTGTAFF

-1794 SNGYIQKLNNNPLT
+1794 SNGYVQKLNNNPLI
-1808 TLPKTATIGITT
+1808 TLPKIAAIGIST
-1820 STTLSNI
+1820 STNLSSI
-1827 LMPGRKVGENSA
+1827 LTSGRKVGESTVA
-1839 FTYRYGTIVGTGS
+1839 YRYGTIVGTGS
-1852 SVSSVGLT
+1852 SVSSVQLT
-1860 TGGKNYANDGNV
+1860 TGGKNYTNDTNV
-1872 GTFNITGKGSGLTL
+1872 ETFNITGKGSGLTL
-1886 DITTSNGVITGS
+1886 NISTSSGAITGT
-1898 PTIVSRGNGY
+1898 PTIVSKGHGY
-1908 AIGDVVGVVTS
+1908 AIGDVVGIVTS
-1919 TVGAGSG
+1919 TVGTGSG
-1926 TGADARITITGT
+1926 TGTNATITVT
-1938 GNSIDTLYLTG
+1938 GNGSSIDTLYLTG
-1949 VQAGD
+1949 VQAED

-1969 GIRVSLASTYI
+1969 GTRVSLGNTYI

-2017 LKNVQSSTS
+2017 LKNVKSNVA

-2033 LLAENITSIS
+2033 LLSENITSIS
-2043 IGAGDTT
+2043 VGAADTT
-2050 NFATFEGILV
+2050 NFATFEGIRV
-2060 SPTNPGYVKINNEI
+2060 TPTNPGYVKINNEI
-2074 IEYSNVSSSGVL
+2074 IGYSDVSASGIL
-2086 TIVAGGRGIDSTI
+2086 TIISGGRGIDSTI
-2099 VSTHPINSLMYKYE
+2099 VSTHDINSLMYKYE
-2113 LNSVSLRRINKTHDI
+2113 LNGVSLRRINKTHDI

-2138 YLQIDT
+2138 YLEIDT
-2144 SANGNYGINRSSDGS
+2144 SSNGINRSTDGS
-2159 LTGAPQL
+2159 FTGAPQL
-2166 SFASQQTS
+2166 SFISQQTV
-2174 GGSGVLATENIQFNA
+2174 GGSEVLATENIQFNA

-2198 PGSTTFVN
+2198 PGSATSVN
-2206 ANIRSVTGTSIGGNE
+2206 AKIRSVSGTSIGGNE
-2221 TSFLDVGF
+2221 TSFLDNGF

-2251 ESIKLTNL
+2251 ESIKLTAL

-2267 GITFSTKDKNLSPV
+2267 GITFTTTDKNLSPV

-2295 IDSPISD
+2295 IDKPISD
-2302 YASDGRVNSISYD
+2302 YAFDGRVNSIMND
-2315 PHVAAYVSKTI
+2315 PHAASYVSNTI
-2326 SLSNPAKCLK
+2326 SLSNAAKCLK
-2336 VILSAYRH
+2336 VILSAYCH
-2344 KSSDFRVLYSLD
+2344 ESSDFRVLYSLD

-2366 FELFPGYDNLRYNDN
+2366 FELFPGYDNNKYITN
-2381 NQYVSIDSSKN
+2381 NEYSILDSSKN
-2392 NGRPDINVPSSLN
+2392 SGRPDTKVPSSLN
-2405 EEFREYEFTADNL
+2405 GEFREYQFTADNL
-2418 DLFIGYRIKI
+2418 GLFTGYRIKI
-2428 VMSGTNQAYVPRIKQ
+2428 VMSGTNQAYAPRIKQ
-2443 LRTLAVR
+2443 LRTIALR

>member
-61 SMVIPGNI
+61 SMVIPGNV

-80 NPTSFGIDVSVYI
+80 NPTNFGIDVSVYI

-116 LPGGN
+116 LPDGN

-136 NNFKFNAFEDGESL
+136 NNFKFNPFEDGESL
-150 SANETV
+150 SANETI

-163 NSGTPFASLISTNA
+163 NSGTPFASLISSNA

-185 IANGVYFVRG
+185 IAKGVYFIRG
-195 YFANVESDTL
+195 YFANVEADTL

-218 GLKIDE
+218 GLKVDE
-224 LIITSKDDSSLHDN
+224 LIITSKDDKTLYDN

-252 FKINLSLTKKLLIDT
+252 FKINLSLTKKLLTDT

-314 FIPSIHNSLNDRL
+314 FIPSVHNSLNDRL

-346 NDLMCVKI
+346 DDLMCVKI

-382 KTISGANVPFEMGN
+382 ETISAANVPFEMGN
-396 LLRINNVSGTPKF
+396 LLRVNNVSGTPKF
-409 NATIDLYDLRK
+409 NKTIALYDQRK

-431 GDARVYTLNL
+431 GDARVYTFNL

-465 ITLNSSVSSSEVK
+465 ITLNSSVSSSELK

-492 YATADGS
+492 YATVDGS
-499 GSETIYLRQTSGSFS
+499 GSAVIYLRQTSGSFS

-534 TYSTDDIKSVC
+534 TYSTDDIKSVY
-545 QLTATSGYTIA
+545 QSTSTSGYAIA
-556 FIADSYLEKFSL
+556 FLADSYLEKFTL

-580 TGNTTA
+580 TGTTTS
-586 NGSIFAGIKVGS
+586 NGSVFTGIKIGS
-598 IVRYQEPGTTVET
+598 IIRYQEPGTTVET
-611 FNRVTEV
+611 FNRVTGV
-618 SSDGLSITLGTVTNV
+618 SADGLSITLATVTSV

-644 GLYNVLL
+644 GLYNVSI
-651 GLPTIRNNSAGFLYA
+651 GMPTIRNNTAGFLYTP
-666 ELPDKNIASVNL
+666 LPNKNIASVNL
-678 SGSNLSVSSQITKN
+678 SGSNLSISAQVTVS
-692 VASNSVS
+692 VAFGEAEISI
-699 FNTSDFSGITNS
+699 SDFGLTNS

-718 ERYSIHYSDGV
+718 ERYSLHYDTGAT
-729 IEPLTSDKFLLSGN
+729 EPLTSDKFVLSEDLTTATLTNLSLSGD
-743 TVTISGLTKSSDS
+743 V
-756 NSVINASL
+756 VVNASL

-776 SRSRSVNI
+776 SRSRTINI
-784 TLSKYAQSGSNGSS
+784 TLSKYSQSGSNASS

-816 EQICLN
+816 EEICLN
-822 YPDVAKVLAI
+822 YPDVAKIIAI
-832 YESFDTSAPTLDQI
+832 YESFDTSAPVLDQI
-846 EFSASANVS
+846 EFSASANVIT
-855 SNAII
+855 NAII

-870 AVARVVTN
+870 AVARVVTKP
-878 VSTNTLGIVYLNE
+878 SANTLGIVYLNE
-891 NKFSAGESVS
+891 NTFSAGESVT

-936 YDYSRIIRNDNNIE
+936 YDYSRIVRNDNNVE
-950 PSKQLLVIFDH
+950 PSKQLLIVFDH
-961 YTVPTSDSGDVFTV
+961 YTVPASDSGDVFTV
-975 LSYDEQRFLTD
+975 LSYDEQRFLSD
-986 VPSIGSKGVR
+986 IPSIGSKGVR

-1011 STTKSPFDFESRVFT
+1011 STTESPFDFESRIFT
-1026 NDPKITLSPSESSL
+1026 NDPKIILSPNESSL
-1040 IGYDYYLPRI
+1040 IGYEYYLPRI

-1064 KGVSAKSPKP
+1064 KGVPAKSPKP

-1089 PPYLYNP
+1089 PAYLYNP
-1096 SDASIT
+1096 SDAKIT
-1102 LVDNRRYTMRD
+1102 AVDNRRYTMRD
-1113 IGSIENRVGNLE
+1113 IGLIENRVENLE
-1125 RVTSLTLLESST
+1125 RVTSLSLLEAST

-1143 DAQGRDRFKTGFFV
+1143 DAEGKDRFKSGFFV

-1162 YSFIN
+1162 YSLIN
-1167 MDISRIQISESGSS
+1167 MDVSKIQISQSRSS
-1181 ISGNELRPIISRN
+1181 IGGNELRPIVSRN
-1194 TLKSQLAPARDL
+1194 TLKSQLAPAKNL
-1206 IDEELDLSANFEL
+1206 IDEELDLSTNFEL

-1235 KSIDWIEQPFATTME
+1235 NSIGWIEQPFATTQE
-1250 NVNPFHILEYIGS
+1250 NVNPFHILEYIGN

-1284 SVSVNLKLDL
+1284 SASVNLKLDL
-1294 GVISG
+1294 GI
-1299 PNVNTVG
+1299 VNINDVNRTG
-1306 ESESTNGGWGRRTSD
+1306 ESTGSGSAVRYET
-1321 RVEVFDRSKV
+1321 EIFDRSNV
-1331 VTNSSSSTNATSE
+1331 VTTSSSNTNQSTTRA
-1344 RIFLGSSADQ
+1344 FLGSSIDQ

-1361 EFSVSALKAKTEFYH
+1361 EFSVSSLKAKTQFYH
-1376 FLDGNSAV
+1376 FLDGNSSV

-1389 LLEIANDSTLQN
+1389 LIEIANDTTLQN
-1401 YGSSKQFNV
+1401 YGSSKQFEV

-1463 SKVLNIDTYSLCEE
+1463 SKVLNVDTYSLCEE
-1477 AQGKYYGY
+1477 AQGKYRGY
-1485 VVKGMRLVGQTSGA
+1485 LVKGMRLVGQTSGA

-1506 RLVTDNY
+1506 RLITDNY

-1560 SSAEALYSSEGTV
+1560 SSAEVLYTSEGTV
-1573 ETFENVITTTTT
+1573 ETFENVVTTTITT
-1585 NVETTQTQ
+1585 VETTQTQ
-1593 VWKENVTHARYYD
+1593 TWKERVTHARYYD

-1616 KIEAPSAINTNDDSN
+1616 RIEAPSAINTNDDSN

-1637 VDLYFATKDSGNNPV
+1637 VDLYFATKDEGNNV
-1652 TVQIRTVEFG
+1652 VRVEIRTVEFG
-1662 TPTRVVLGTPAVLR
+1662 TPTRTVLGTPATLR
-1676 PEDISISDNAEVATH
+1676 PEDISISNNAEVATH

-1699 LPPGKQYAIVVIA
+1699 LAPGRQYAVVIIA

-1721 TAIMKKPT
+1721 TAVMKEKT
-1729 VNTASLPNA
+1729 VNTASLPDA
-1738 DQVTYSRQFSLGRLY
+1738 DQVKYTKQFALGRLY

-1772 LYKAEFTSDTGTAFF
+1772 LYKAEFTSNTGTTFF

-1794 SNGYIQKLNNNPLT
+1794 SNGYVQKLNNNPLT
-1808 TLPKTATIGITT
+1808 TLPKTASIGITT
-1820 STTLSNI
+1820 SYILSDI
-1827 LMPGRKVGENSA
+1827 LTPGRKIGEDTI
-1839 FTYRYGTIVGTGS
+1839 TYRYGTIVGTGS

-1860 TGGKNYANDGNV
+1860 TGGKNYVNDSNV
-1872 GTFNITGKGSGLTL
+1872 STFNITGKGSGLTL
-1886 DITTSNGVITGS
+1886 NISATNGVVNEAI
-1898 PTIVSRGNGY
+1898 TIVSTGHGY
-1908 AIGDVVGVVTS
+1908 AIGDVVGIVTS
-1919 TVGAGSG
+1919 TVGTGSG
-1926 TGADARITITGT
+1926 SGAGAVITITGNS
-1938 GNSIDTLYLTG
+1938 NSIDTLYLTG
-1949 VQAGD
+1949 VQALD
-1954 FTKNGSANLVYYNDS
+1954 FTNNGSARLVYYDNS
-1969 GIRVSLASTYI
+1969 GNRISLANTYI
-1980 TSSSVTSQ
+1980 TSSSVTPQ
-1988 TSPTDTNSGN
+1988 ISPTNTNSGN

-2011 NTNQLT
+2011 NTNQLIV
-2017 LKNVQSSTS
+2017 KNVQSSTS

-2050 NFATFEGILV
+2050 NFATFEGIPV
-2060 SPTNPGYVKINNEI
+2060 TPTNPGYVKVNNEI
-2074 IEYSNVSSSGVL
+2074 IGYSNVSASGVL
-2086 TIVAGGRGIDSTI
+2086 TIISGGRGIDSTI
-2099 VSTHPINSLMYKYE
+2099 VSTHSINSLMYKYE
-2113 LNSVSLRRINKTHDI
+2113 LNGISLRRINKTHDI

-2138 YLQIDT
+2138 YLEIDT
-2144 SANGNYGINRSSDGS
+2144 SANGNYGIDRSADASGR
-2159 LTGAPQL
+2159 PQL
-2166 SFASQQTS
+2166 SFTSQQTV
-2174 GGSGVLATENIQFNA
+2174 GGSEVLVTENIQFNA

-2206 ANIRSVTGTSIGGNE
+2206 ANIRTVSGTSVGGDE
-2221 TSFLDVGF
+2221 TSFLDKGF
-2229 EPVQLGQLNN
+2229 EPVQLGQLNS
-2239 LNSTRIVCSKVN
+2239 LNSTRIVCSKIN
-2251 ESIKLTNL
+2251 ESVKLTNL

-2267 GITFSTKDKNLSPV
+2267 GITFSSEDKNLSPV

-2295 IDSPISD
+2295 IDKPIYD
-2302 YASDGRVNSISYD
+2302 YASDGRVNSILYD
-2315 PHVAAYVSKTI
+2315 PHASAYVSQTI

-2336 VILSAYRH
+2336 VILSAYCH
-2344 KSSDFRVLYSLD
+2344 ESSDFRVLYSLD

-2366 FELFPGYDNLRYNDN
+2366 FELFPGYDNLKYNDN
-2381 NQYVSIDSSKN
+2381 DGYLVLDQSRNS
-2392 NGRPDINVPSSLN
+2392 GRPDVKVPSSLN
-2405 EEFREYEFTADNL
+2405 GEFREYEFTADNL
-2418 DLFIGYRIKI
+2418 DLFVGYRIKI
-2428 VMSGTNQAYVPRIKQ
+2428 VMSGTNQAYVPIIKQ